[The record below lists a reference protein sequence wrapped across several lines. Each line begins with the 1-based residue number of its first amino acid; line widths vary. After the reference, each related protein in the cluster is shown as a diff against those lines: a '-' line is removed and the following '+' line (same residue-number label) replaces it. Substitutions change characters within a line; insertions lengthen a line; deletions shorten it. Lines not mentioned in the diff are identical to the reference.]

1 MKIDICIGSSRK
13 DKIWKHE
20 EISLDNFI
28 KRISTTIRTSETMEE
43 YNKLPKAKQ
52 DDIKDVGGFILG
64 KLKDNKRRRENVL
77 SRSAITLDM
86 DYGSEN
92 IVGELKNSLT
102 YRTLIYSTHKH
113 RKSKPR
119 LRLIIPLD
127 RSVSPDEY
135 SAISRMVASE
145 IDMELFDDSTYEA
158 SRLMYWPSTSCDGDF
173 VFEDI
178 KKDILKA
185 DDVLGKYENWRDT
198 KTWPTSSRQKIVF
211 KNNLKKQA
219 DPLTKE
225 GLIGGFCRTYSIS
238 DVMENFLSHVYKES
252 EVSGRYDYIP
262 ASSSAGVVVYD
273 DKFAYSHHATDPA
286 SEKLLNAFDLVR
298 IHNFSHLDKFEDL
311 ENTPNYKLPSF
322 KAMEDFVLQDEKV
335 KQLLSKERQ
344 ELAKMEFEVVEEEDN
359 MLWQNLLDL
368 DKKGNVKSTLSNMA
382 IIIRNDVNFKN
393 IVYNQFKSSI
403 DAIGK
408 LPWKQIKAGWSDADM
423 ACAKLYFERVYKIW
437 SPIKFK
443 DALLAVTSS
452 ERIYHPIKEYFK
464 TLKWDGVERLDTLL
478 VDYLGAK
485 DSEYVRAVTRKTLCA
500 AVTRIYKPGTKFD
513 SILVLCGP
521 QGIGKSTLF
530 SKLGKEWYSDSLS
543 ICDMKDKTAA
553 EKLQGYWLLE
563 LGELAG
569 IKKVD
574 VEIIKSFISRTDDK
588 FRKAYGVNVESNPR
602 SNIIVGTTNSEGGF
616 LRDITGNRR
625 FWPVM
630 VSGNSTLKPWD
641 LKEVDQIW
649 AEALY
654 RYEEGEELYLKGDV
668 SKMAKIAQQ
677 EAMES
682 DDREGII
689 LEYLETPLPT
699 NWQNMT
705 LYERRVYLGDK
716 NSIESKG
723 VVKRDKLCIMEIWCE
738 CFFRERQ
745 DLKRTDSY
753 EIEGILNRIGGWE
766 RITTNKSGK
775 TRFEIYGPQRAFV
788 RIGG

>member
-1 MKIDICIGSSRK
+1 MDICIGNSRK
-13 DKIWKHE
+13 DKFWKNE
-20 EISLDNFI
+20 EISLEKFI

-43 YNKLPKAKQ
+43 YNHLPKSKQ

-64 KLKDNKRRRENVL
+64 KLKDNKRRKENVL
-77 SRSAITLDM
+77 SRSALTLDM

-113 RKSKPR
+113 KKSKPR

-127 RSVSPDEY
+127 RNVSPDEY

-145 IDMELFDDSTYEA
+145 INMDLFDDSTYEA
-158 SRLMYWPSTSCDGDF
+158 SRLMYWPSTSCDGEF
-173 VFEDI
+173 IFEDI

-185 DDVLGKYENWRDT
+185 DDVLKKYENWKDT
-198 KTWPTSSRQKIVF
+198 KSWPTSSRQKIVF
-211 KNNLKKQA
+211 KNNLNKQA

-238 DVMENFLSHVYKES
+238 DVIEKFLGHVYEES
-252 EVSGRYDYIP
+252 EFRGRYDYIP

-286 SEKLLNAFDLVR
+286 SGKLLNAFDLVR
-298 IHNFSHLDKFEDL
+298 IHNFSHLDKIEDL
-311 ENTPNYKLPSF
+311 EKKPSNKLPSF
-322 KAMEDFVLQDEKV
+322 KAMENFVLQDEKV

-344 ELAKMEFEVVEEEDN
+344 DLAKMEFEVVQEEEVN
-359 MLWQNLLDL
+359 TSWQNLLEL
-368 DKKGNVKSTLSNMA
+368 DKKGNVKSTMSNMA
-382 IIIRNDVNFKN
+382 IIIRNDINFKN
-393 IVYNQFKSSI
+393 IVYNQFKCSI
-403 DAIGK
+403 DVVGK
-408 LPWKQIKAGWSDADM
+408 LPWKQIKSGWSDADM

-437 SPIKFK
+437 SPLKFK

-452 ERIYHPIKEYFK
+452 ERVYHPIKEYFK
-464 TLKWDGVERLDTLL
+464 TLKWDKVSRLDTLL

-485 DSEYVRAVTRKTLCA
+485 DNIFVREVTRKTFCA
-500 AVTRIYKPGTKFD
+500 AVTRIFEPGKKFD

-543 ICDMKDKTAA
+543 LCDMKDKTAA

-574 VEIIKSFISRTDDK
+574 VEVIKSFISRTDDK

-602 SNIIVGTTNSEGGF
+602 SNIIVGTTNPEGGF

-630 VSGNSTLKPWD
+630 VSGNSNLKPWD
-641 LKEVDQIW
+641 LKDVDQIW

-654 RYEEGEELYLKGDV
+654 RYEQGEELYLKGDV

-689 LEYLETPLPT
+689 LDYLETLLPT
-699 NWQNMT
+699 NWNEMT
-705 LYERRVYLGDK
+705 LYERRAYLNNK
-716 NSIESKG
+716 ELIASKG
-723 VVKRDKLCIMEIWCE
+723 IVRKSEICIMEIWCE

-766 RITTNKSGK
+766 RMTSNKSGK
-775 TRFEIYGPQRAFV
+775 IRFEIYGPQRAFI
-788 RIGG
+788 RIEE

>member
-1 MKIDICIGSSRK
+1 MDICIGNSRK
-13 DKIWKHE
+13 DKFWKNE
-20 EISLDNFI
+20 EISLEKFI

-43 YNKLPKAKQ
+43 YNHLPKSKQ

-64 KLKDNKRRRENVL
+64 KLKDNKRRKENVL
-77 SRSAITLDM
+77 SRSALTLDM

-113 RKSKPR
+113 KKSKPR

-127 RSVSPDEY
+127 RNVSPDEY

-145 IDMELFDDSTYEA
+145 INMDLFDDSTYEA
-158 SRLMYWPSTSCDGDF
+158 SRLMYWPSTSCDGEF
-173 VFEDI
+173 IFEDI

-185 DDVLGKYENWRDT
+185 DDVLKKYENWKDT
-198 KTWPTSSRQKIVF
+198 KSWPTSSRQKIVF
-211 KNNLKKQA
+211 KNNLNKQA

-238 DVMENFLSHVYKES
+238 DVIEKFLGHVYEES
-252 EVSGRYDYIP
+252 EFRGRYDYIP

-286 SEKLLNAFDLVR
+286 SGKLLNAFDLVR
-298 IHNFSHLDKFEDL
+298 IHNFSHLDKIEDL
-311 ENTPNYKLPSF
+311 EKKPSNKLPSF
-322 KAMEDFVLQDEKV
+322 KAMENFVLQDEKV

-344 ELAKMEFEVVEEEDN
+344 DLAKMEFEVVQEEEVN
-359 MLWQNLLDL
+359 TSWQNLLEL
-368 DKKGNVKSTLSNMA
+368 DKKGNVKSTMSNMA

-393 IVYNQFKSSI
+393 IVYNQFKCSI
-403 DAIGK
+403 DVVGK
-408 LPWKQIKAGWSDADM
+408 LPWKQIKSGWSDADM

-437 SPIKFK
+437 SPLKFK

-452 ERIYHPIKEYFK
+452 ERVYHPIKEYFK
-464 TLKWDGVERLDTLL
+464 TLKWDKVSRLDTLL

-485 DSEYVRAVTRKTLCA
+485 DNIFVREVTRKTFCA
-500 AVTRIYKPGTKFD
+500 AVTRIFEPGKKFD

-543 ICDMKDKTAA
+543 LCDMKDKTAA

-574 VEIIKSFISRTDDK
+574 VEVIKSFISRTDDK

-630 VSGNSTLKPWD
+630 VSGNSNLKPWD
-641 LKEVDQIW
+641 LKDVDQIW

-654 RYEEGEELYLKGDV
+654 RYEQGEELYLKGDV

-689 LEYLETPLPT
+689 LDYLETLLPT
-699 NWQNMT
+699 NWNEMT
-705 LYERRVYLGDK
+705 LYERRAYLNNK
-716 NSIESKG
+716 ELIASKG
-723 VVKRDKLCIMEIWCE
+723 IIRKSEICIMEIWCE

-766 RITTNKSGK
+766 RMTSNKSGK
-775 TRFEIYGPQRAFV
+775 IRFEIYGPQRAFV
-788 RIGG
+788 RIEE

>member
-1 MKIDICIGSSRK
+1 MDICIGNSRK
-13 DKIWKHE
+13 DKFWKNE
-20 EISLDNFI
+20 EISLEKFI

-43 YNKLPKAKQ
+43 YNHLPKSKQ

-64 KLKDNKRRRENVL
+64 KLKDNKRRKENVL
-77 SRSAITLDM
+77 SRSALTLDM

-113 RKSKPR
+113 KKSKPR

-127 RSVSPDEY
+127 RNVSPDEY

-145 IDMELFDDSTYEA
+145 INMDLFVDSTYEA
-158 SRLMYWPSTSCDGDF
+158 SRLMYWPSTSCDGEF
-173 VFEDI
+173 IFEDI

-185 DDVLGKYENWRDT
+185 DDVLKKYENWKDT
-198 KTWPTSSRQKIVF
+198 KSWPTSSRQKIVF
-211 KNNLKKQA
+211 KNNLNKQA

-238 DVMENFLSHVYKES
+238 DVIEKFLGHVYEES
-252 EVSGRYDYIP
+252 EFRGRYDYIP

-286 SEKLLNAFDLVR
+286 SGKLLNAFDLVR
-298 IHNFSHLDKFEDL
+298 THNFSHLDKIEDL
-311 ENTPNYKLPSF
+311 EKKPSNKLPSF
-322 KAMEDFVLQDEKV
+322 KAMENFVLQDEKV

-344 ELAKMEFEVVEEEDN
+344 DLAKMEFEVVQEEEVN
-359 MLWQNLLDL
+359 TSWQNLLEL
-368 DKKGNVKSTLSNMA
+368 DKKGNVKSTMSNMA
-382 IIIRNDVNFKN
+382 IIIRNDINFKN
-393 IVYNQFKSSI
+393 IVYNQFKCSI
-403 DAIGK
+403 DVVGK
-408 LPWKQIKAGWSDADM
+408 LPWKQIKSGWSDADM

-437 SPIKFK
+437 SPLKFK

-452 ERIYHPIKEYFK
+452 ERVYHPIKEYFK
-464 TLKWDGVERLDTLL
+464 TLKWDKVSRLDTLL

-485 DSEYVRAVTRKTLCA
+485 DNIFVREVTRKTFCA
-500 AVTRIYKPGTKFD
+500 AVTRIFEPGKKFD

-543 ICDMKDKTAA
+543 LCDMKDKTAA

-574 VEIIKSFISRTDDK
+574 VEVIKSFISRTDDK

-630 VSGNSTLKPWD
+630 VSGNSNLKPWD
-641 LKEVDQIW
+641 LKDVDQIW

-654 RYEEGEELYLKGDV
+654 RYEQGEELYLKGDV

-689 LEYLETPLPT
+689 LDYLETLLPT
-699 NWQNMT
+699 NWNEMT
-705 LYERRVYLGDK
+705 LYERRAYLNNK
-716 NSIESKG
+716 ELIASKG
-723 VVKRDKLCIMEIWCE
+723 IVRKSEICIMEIWCE

-766 RITTNKSGK
+766 RMTSNKSGK
-775 TRFEIYGPQRAFV
+775 IRFEIYGPQRAFI
-788 RIGG
+788 RIEE

>member
-1 MKIDICIGSSRK
+1 MDICIGNSRK
-13 DKIWKHE
+13 DKFWKNE
-20 EISLDNFI
+20 EISLEKFI
-28 KRISTTIRTSETMEE
+28 KKISTTIRTSETMEE
-43 YNKLPKAKQ
+43 YNHLPKSKQ

-64 KLKDNKRRRENVL
+64 KLKDNKRRKENVL
-77 SRSAITLDM
+77 SRSALTLDM

-113 RKSKPR
+113 KKSKPR

-127 RSVSPDEY
+127 RNVSPDEY

-145 IDMELFDDSTYEA
+145 INMDLFDDSTYEA
-158 SRLMYWPSTSCDGDF
+158 SRLMYWPSTSCDGEF
-173 VFEDI
+173 IFEDI

-185 DDVLGKYENWRDT
+185 DDVLKKYENWKDT
-198 KTWPTSSRQKIVF
+198 KSWPTSSRQKIVF
-211 KNNLKKQA
+211 KNNLNKQA

-238 DVMENFLSHVYKES
+238 DVIEKFLGHVYEES
-252 EVSGRYDYIP
+252 EFRGRYDYIP

-286 SEKLLNAFDLVR
+286 SGKLLNAFDLVR
-298 IHNFSHLDKFEDL
+298 THNFSHLDKIEDL
-311 ENTPNYKLPSF
+311 EKKPSNKLPSF
-322 KAMEDFVLQDEKV
+322 KAMENFVLQDEKV

-344 ELAKMEFEVVEEEDN
+344 DLAKMEFEVVQEEEVN
-359 MLWQNLLDL
+359 TSWQNLLEL
-368 DKKGNVKSTLSNMA
+368 DKKGNVKSTMSNMA
-382 IIIRNDVNFKN
+382 IIIRNDINFKN
-393 IVYNQFKSSI
+393 IVYNQFKCSI
-403 DAIGK
+403 DVVGK
-408 LPWKQIKAGWSDADM
+408 LPWKQIKSGWSDADM

-437 SPIKFK
+437 SPLKFK

-452 ERIYHPIKEYFK
+452 ERVYHPIKEYFK
-464 TLKWDGVERLDTLL
+464 TLKWDKVSRLDTLL

-485 DSEYVRAVTRKTLCA
+485 DNIFVREVTRKTFCA
-500 AVTRIYKPGTKFD
+500 AVTRIFEPGKKFD

-543 ICDMKDKTAA
+543 LCDMKDKTAA

-574 VEIIKSFISRTDDK
+574 VEVIKSFISRTDDK

-630 VSGNSTLKPWD
+630 VSGNSNLKPWD
-641 LKEVDQIW
+641 LKDVDQIW

-654 RYEEGEELYLKGDV
+654 RYEQGEELYLKGDV

-689 LEYLETPLPT
+689 LDYLETLLPT
-699 NWQNMT
+699 NWNEMT
-705 LYERRVYLGDK
+705 LYERRAYLNNK
-716 NSIESKG
+716 ELIESKG
-723 VVKRDKLCIMEIWCE
+723 IVRKSEICIMEIWCE

-766 RITTNKSGK
+766 RMTSNKSGK
-775 TRFEIYGPQRAFV
+775 IRFEIYGPQRAFV
-788 RIGG
+788 RIEE

>member
-1 MKIDICIGSSRK
+1 MDICVGNSRK
-13 DKIWKHE
+13 DKFWKNE
-20 EISLDNFI
+20 EISLEKFI

-43 YNKLPKAKQ
+43 YNHLPKSKQ

-64 KLKDNKRRRENVL
+64 KLKDNKRRKENVL
-77 SRSAITLDM
+77 SRSALTLDM

-113 RKSKPR
+113 KKSKPR

-127 RSVSPDEY
+127 RNVSPDEY

-145 IDMELFDDSTYEA
+145 INMDLFDDSTYEA
-158 SRLMYWPSTSCDGDF
+158 SRLMYWPSTSCDGEF
-173 VFEDI
+173 IFEDI

-185 DDVLGKYENWRDT
+185 NDVLKKYENWKDT
-198 KTWPTSSRQKIVF
+198 KSWPTSSRQKIVF
-211 KNNLKKQA
+211 KNNLNKQA

-238 DVMENFLSHVYKES
+238 DVIEKFLGHVYEES
-252 EVSGRYDYIP
+252 EFRGRYDYIP

-286 SEKLLNAFDLVR
+286 SGKLLNAFDLVR
-298 IHNFSHLDKFEDL
+298 THNFSHLDKIEDL
-311 ENTPNYKLPSF
+311 EKKPSNKLPSF
-322 KAMEDFVLQDEKV
+322 KAMENFVLQDEKV

-344 ELAKMEFEVVEEEDN
+344 DLAKMEFEVVQEEEVN
-359 MLWQNLLDL
+359 TSWQNLLEL
-368 DKKGNVKSTLSNMA
+368 DKKGNVKSTMSNMA

-393 IVYNQFKSSI
+393 IVYNQFKCSI
-403 DAIGK
+403 DVVGK
-408 LPWKQIKAGWSDADM
+408 LPWKQIKSGWSDADM

-437 SPIKFK
+437 SPLKFK

-452 ERIYHPIKEYFK
+452 ERVYHPIKEYFK
-464 TLKWDGVERLDTLL
+464 TLKWDKVSRLDTLL

-485 DSEYVRAVTRKTLCA
+485 DNIFVREVTRKTFCA
-500 AVTRIYKPGTKFD
+500 AVTRIFEPGKKFD

-543 ICDMKDKTAA
+543 LCDMKDKTAA

-574 VEIIKSFISRTDDK
+574 VEVIKSFISRTDDK

-630 VSGNSTLKPWD
+630 VSGNSNLKPWD
-641 LKEVDQIW
+641 LKDVDQIW

-654 RYEEGEELYLKGDV
+654 RYEQGEELYLKGDV

-689 LEYLETPLPT
+689 LDYLETLLPT
-699 NWQNMT
+699 NWNEMT
-705 LYERRVYLGDK
+705 LYERRAYLNNK
-716 NSIESKG
+716 ELIASKG
-723 VVKRDKLCIMEIWCE
+723 IVRKSEICIMEIWCE

-766 RITTNKSGK
+766 RMTSNKSGK
-775 TRFEIYGPQRAFV
+775 IRFEIYGPQRAFI
-788 RIGG
+788 RIEE

>member
-1 MKIDICIGSSRK
+1 
-13 DKIWKHE
+13 
-20 EISLDNFI
+20 
-28 KRISTTIRTSETMEE
+28 
-43 YNKLPKAKQ
+43 
-52 DDIKDVGGFILG
+52 
-64 KLKDNKRRRENVL
+64 
-77 SRSAITLDM
+77 
-86 DYGSEN
+86 
-92 IVGELKNSLT
+92 
-102 YRTLIYSTHKH
+102 
-113 RKSKPR
+113 
-119 LRLIIPLD
+119 
-127 RSVSPDEY
+127 
-135 SAISRMVASE
+135 MVASE

-238 DVMENFLSHVYKES
+238 DVMENFLSHVYEES

-630 VSGNSTLKPWD
+630 VSGNSILKPWD
-641 LKEVDQIW
+641 LKDVDQIW

-689 LEYLETPLPT
+689 LEYLETLLPT

-775 TRFEIYGPQRAFV
+775 TRFEIYGPQKAFV

>member
-43 YNKLPKAKQ
+43 YNKLPKTKQ

-102 YRTLIYSTHKH
+102 YRTLIYSIHKH

-198 KTWPTSSRQKIVF
+198 KTWPTSSRQKIIF

-238 DVMENFLSHVYKES
+238 DVMENFLTHVYEES

-630 VSGNSTLKPWD
+630 VSGNSILKPWD

-649 AEALY
+649 AEAIY

-689 LEYLETPLPT
+689 LEYLETLLPT

-753 EIEGILNRIGGWE
+753 EIEAILNRIGGWE

-775 TRFEIYGPQRAFV
+775 IRFEIYGPQRAFV
-788 RIGG
+788 RMKE

>member
-1 MKIDICIGSSRK
+1 MDICIGNSRK
-13 DKIWKHE
+13 DKFWKNE
-20 EISLDNFI
+20 EISLEKFI

-43 YNKLPKAKQ
+43 YNHLPKSKQ

-64 KLKDNKRRRENVL
+64 KLKDNKRRKENVL
-77 SRSAITLDM
+77 SRSALTLDM

-113 RKSKPR
+113 KKSKPR

-127 RSVSPDEY
+127 RNVSPDEY

-145 IDMELFDDSTYEA
+145 INMDLFDDSTYEA
-158 SRLMYWPSTSCDGDF
+158 SRLMYWPSTSCDGEF
-173 VFEDI
+173 IFEDI

-185 DDVLGKYENWRDT
+185 DDVLKKYENWKDT
-198 KTWPTSSRQKIVF
+198 KSWPTSSRQKIVF
-211 KNNLKKQA
+211 KNNLNKQA

-238 DVMENFLSHVYKES
+238 DVIEKFLGHVYEES
-252 EVSGRYDYIP
+252 EFRGRYDYIP

-273 DKFAYSHHATDPA
+273 DKFSYSHHATDPA
-286 SEKLLNAFDLVR
+286 SGKLLNAFDLVR
-298 IHNFSHLDKFEDL
+298 IHNFSHLDKIEDL
-311 ENTPNYKLPSF
+311 EKKPSNKLPSF
-322 KAMEDFVLQDEKV
+322 KGMENFVLQDEKV

-344 ELAKMEFEVVEEEDN
+344 DLAKMEFEVVQEEEVN
-359 MLWQNLLDL
+359 TSWQNLLEL
-368 DKKGNVKSTLSNMA
+368 DKKGNVKSTMSNMA
-382 IIIRNDVNFKN
+382 IIIRNDINFKN
-393 IVYNQFKSSI
+393 IVYNQFKCSI
-403 DAIGK
+403 DVVGK
-408 LPWKQIKAGWSDADM
+408 LPWKQIKSGWSDADM

-437 SPIKFK
+437 SPLKFK

-452 ERIYHPIKEYFK
+452 ERVYHPIKEYFK
-464 TLKWDGVERLDTLL
+464 TLKWDKVSRLDTLL

-485 DSEYVRAVTRKTLCA
+485 DNIFVREVTRKTFCA
-500 AVTRIYKPGTKFD
+500 AVTRIFEPGKKFD

-543 ICDMKDKTAA
+543 LCDMKDKTAA

-574 VEIIKSFISRTDDK
+574 VEVIKSFISRTDDK

-630 VSGNSTLKPWD
+630 VSGNSNLKPWD
-641 LKEVDQIW
+641 LKDVDQIW

-654 RYEEGEELYLKGDV
+654 RYEQGEELYLKGDV

-689 LEYLETPLPT
+689 LDYLETLLPT
-699 NWQNMT
+699 NWNEMT
-705 LYERRVYLGDK
+705 LYERRAYLNNK
-716 NSIESKG
+716 ELIASKG
-723 VVKRDKLCIMEIWCE
+723 IVRKSEICIMEIWCE

-766 RITTNKSGK
+766 RMTSNKSGK
-775 TRFEIYGPQRAFV
+775 IRFEIYGPQRAFI
-788 RIGG
+788 RIEE

>member
-92 IVGELKNSLT
+92 IVGELKNSLK

-238 DVMENFLSHVYKES
+238 DVMENFLSHVYEES

-286 SEKLLNAFDLVR
+286 SDKLLNAFDLVR

-393 IVYNQFKSSI
+393 IVYNQFKFSI

-630 VSGNSTLKPWD
+630 VSGNSILKPWN
-641 LKEVDQIW
+641 LKDVDQIW

-689 LEYLETPLPT
+689 LEYLETLLPT

-716 NSIESKG
+716 NAIESKG

-753 EIEGILNRIGGWE
+753 EIEAILNRIGGWE

-775 TRFEIYGPQRAFV
+775 IRFKIYGPQRAFV
-788 RIGG
+788 RMKE

>member
-1 MKIDICIGSSRK
+1 MDICIGNSRK
-13 DKIWKHE
+13 DKFWKNE
-20 EISLDNFI
+20 EISLEKFI

-43 YNKLPKAKQ
+43 YNHLPKSKQ

-64 KLKDNKRRRENVL
+64 KLKDNKRRKENVL
-77 SRSAITLDM
+77 SRSALTLDM

-113 RKSKPR
+113 KKSKPR

-127 RSVSPDEY
+127 RNVSPDEY

-145 IDMELFDDSTYEA
+145 INMDLFDDSTYEA
-158 SRLMYWPSTSCDGDF
+158 SRLMYWPSTSCDGEF
-173 VFEDI
+173 IFEDI

-185 DDVLGKYENWRDT
+185 DDVLKKYENWKDT
-198 KTWPTSSRQKIVF
+198 KSWPTSSRQKIVF
-211 KNNLKKQA
+211 KNNLNKQA

-238 DVMENFLSHVYKES
+238 DVIEKFLGHVYEES
-252 EVSGRYDYIP
+252 EFRGRYDYIP

-286 SEKLLNAFDLVR
+286 SGKLLNAFDLVR
-298 IHNFSHLDKFEDL
+298 THNFSHLDKIEDL
-311 ENTPNYKLPSF
+311 EKKPSNKLPSF
-322 KAMEDFVLQDEKV
+322 KAMENFVLQDEKV

-344 ELAKMEFEVVEEEDN
+344 DLAKMEFEVVQEEEVN
-359 MLWQNLLDL
+359 TSWQNLLEL
-368 DKKGNVKSTLSNMA
+368 DKKGNVKSTMSNMA
-382 IIIRNDVNFKN
+382 IIIRNDINFKN
-393 IVYNQFKSSI
+393 IVYNQFKCSI
-403 DAIGK
+403 DVVGK
-408 LPWKQIKAGWSDADM
+408 LPWKQIKSGWSDADM

-437 SPIKFK
+437 SPLKFK

-452 ERIYHPIKEYFK
+452 ERVYHPIKEYFK
-464 TLKWDGVERLDTLL
+464 TLKWDKVSRLDTLL

-485 DSEYVRAVTRKTLCA
+485 DNIFVREVTRKTFCA
-500 AVTRIYKPGTKFD
+500 AVTRIFEPGKKFD

-543 ICDMKDKTAA
+543 LCDMKDKTAA

-574 VEIIKSFISRTDDK
+574 VEVIKSFISRTDDK
-588 FRKAYGVNVESNPR
+588 FRKSYGVNVESNPR

-630 VSGNSTLKPWD
+630 VSGNSNLKPWD
-641 LKEVDQIW
+641 LKDVDQIW

-654 RYEEGEELYLKGDV
+654 RYEQGEELYLKGDV

-689 LEYLETPLPT
+689 LDYLETLLPT
-699 NWQNMT
+699 NWNEMT
-705 LYERRVYLGDK
+705 LYERRAYLNNK
-716 NSIESKG
+716 ELIESKG
-723 VVKRDKLCIMEIWCE
+723 IVRKSEICIMEIWCE

-766 RITTNKSGK
+766 RMTSNKSGK
-775 TRFEIYGPQRAFV
+775 IRFEIYGPQRAFI
-788 RIGG
+788 RIEE

>member
-1 MKIDICIGSSRK
+1 MDICIGNSRK
-13 DKIWKHE
+13 DKFWKNE
-20 EISLDNFI
+20 EISLEKFI

-43 YNKLPKAKQ
+43 YNHLPKSKQ

-64 KLKDNKRRRENVL
+64 KLKDNKRRKENVL
-77 SRSAITLDM
+77 SRSALTLDM

-113 RKSKPR
+113 KKSKPR

-127 RSVSPDEY
+127 RNVSPDEY

-145 IDMELFDDSTYEA
+145 INMDLFDDSTYEA
-158 SRLMYWPSTSCDGDF
+158 SRLMYWPSTSCDGEF
-173 VFEDI
+173 IFEDI

-185 DDVLGKYENWRDT
+185 DDVLKKYENWKDT
-198 KTWPTSSRQKIVF
+198 KSWPTSSRQKIVF
-211 KNNLKKQA
+211 KNNLNKQA

-225 GLIGGFCRTYSIS
+225 GLIGGFCSTYSIS
-238 DVMENFLSHVYKES
+238 DVIEKFLGHVYEES
-252 EVSGRYDYIP
+252 EFRGRYDYIP

-286 SEKLLNAFDLVR
+286 SGKLLNAFDLVR
-298 IHNFSHLDKFEDL
+298 THNFSHLDKIEDL
-311 ENTPNYKLPSF
+311 EKKPSNKLPSF
-322 KAMEDFVLQDEKV
+322 KAMENFVLQDEKV

-344 ELAKMEFEVVEEEDN
+344 DLAKMEFEVVQEEEVN
-359 MLWQNLLDL
+359 TSWQNLLEL
-368 DKKGNVKSTLSNMA
+368 DKKGNVKSTMSNMA

-393 IVYNQFKSSI
+393 IVYNQFKCSI
-403 DAIGK
+403 DVVGK
-408 LPWKQIKAGWSDADM
+408 LPWKQIKSGWSDADM

-437 SPIKFK
+437 SPLKFK

-452 ERIYHPIKEYFK
+452 ERVYHPIKEYFK
-464 TLKWDGVERLDTLL
+464 TLKWDKVSRLDTLL

-485 DSEYVRAVTRKTLCA
+485 DNIFVREVTRKTFCA
-500 AVTRIYKPGTKFD
+500 AVTRIFEPGKKFD

-543 ICDMKDKTAA
+543 LCDMKDKTAA

-574 VEIIKSFISRTDDK
+574 VEVIKSFISRTDDK

-630 VSGNSTLKPWD
+630 VSGNSNLKPWD
-641 LKEVDQIW
+641 LKDVDQIW

-654 RYEEGEELYLKGDV
+654 RYEQGEELYLKGDV

-689 LEYLETPLPT
+689 LDYLETLLPT
-699 NWQNMT
+699 NWNEMT
-705 LYERRVYLGDK
+705 LYERRVYLNNK
-716 NSIESKG
+716 ELIESKG
-723 VVKRDKLCIMEIWCE
+723 IVRKSEICIMEIWCE

-766 RITTNKSGK
+766 RMTSNKSGK
-775 TRFEIYGPQRAFV
+775 IRFEIYGPQRAFV
-788 RIGG
+788 RIEE

>member
-1 MKIDICIGSSRK
+1 MDICIGNSRK
-13 DKIWKHE
+13 DKFWKNE
-20 EISLDNFI
+20 EISLEKFI

-43 YNKLPKAKQ
+43 YNHLPKSKQ

-64 KLKDNKRRRENVL
+64 KLKDNKRRKENVL
-77 SRSAITLDM
+77 SRSALTLDM

-92 IVGELKNSLT
+92 IVVELKNSLT

-113 RKSKPR
+113 KKSKPR

-127 RSVSPDEY
+127 RNVSPDEY

-145 IDMELFDDSTYEA
+145 INMDLFDDSTYEA
-158 SRLMYWPSTSCDGDF
+158 SRLMYWPSTSCDGEF
-173 VFEDI
+173 IFEDI

-185 DDVLGKYENWRDT
+185 DDVLKKYENWKDT
-198 KTWPTSSRQKIVF
+198 KSWPTSSRQKIVF
-211 KNNLKKQA
+211 KNNLNKQA

-238 DVMENFLSHVYKES
+238 DVIEKFLGHVYEDS
-252 EVSGRYDYIP
+252 EFRGRYDYIP

-286 SEKLLNAFDLVR
+286 SGKLLNAFDLVR
-298 IHNFSHLDKFEDL
+298 THNFSHLDKIEDL
-311 ENTPNYKLPSF
+311 EKKPSNKLPSF
-322 KAMEDFVLQDEKV
+322 KAMENFVLQDEKV

-344 ELAKMEFEVVEEEDN
+344 DLAKMEFEVVQEEEVN
-359 MLWQNLLDL
+359 TSWQNLLEL
-368 DKKGNVKSTLSNMA
+368 DKKGNVKSTMSNMA

-393 IVYNQFKSSI
+393 IVYNQFKCSI
-403 DAIGK
+403 DVVGK
-408 LPWKQIKAGWSDADM
+408 LPWKQIKSGWSDADM

-437 SPIKFK
+437 SPLKFK

-452 ERIYHPIKEYFK
+452 ERVYHPIKEYFK
-464 TLKWDGVERLDTLL
+464 TLKWDKVSRLDTLL

-485 DSEYVRAVTRKTLCA
+485 DNIFVREVTRKTFCA
-500 AVTRIYKPGTKFD
+500 AVTRIFEPGKKFD

-543 ICDMKDKTAA
+543 LCDMKDKTAA

-574 VEIIKSFISRTDDK
+574 VEVIKSFISRTDDK

-630 VSGNSTLKPWD
+630 VSGNSNLKPWD
-641 LKEVDQIW
+641 LKDVDQIW

-654 RYEEGEELYLKGDV
+654 RYEQGEELYLKGDV

-689 LEYLETPLPT
+689 LDYLETLLPT
-699 NWQNMT
+699 NWNEMT
-705 LYERRVYLGDK
+705 LYERRVYLNNK
-716 NSIESKG
+716 ELIESKG
-723 VVKRDKLCIMEIWCE
+723 IVRKSEICIMEIWCE

-766 RITTNKSGK
+766 RMTSNKSGK
-775 TRFEIYGPQRAFV
+775 IRFEIYGPQRAFV
-788 RIGG
+788 RIEE

>member
-1 MKIDICIGSSRK
+1 MDICIGNSRK
-13 DKIWKHE
+13 DKFWKNE
-20 EISLDNFI
+20 EISLEKFI

-43 YNKLPKAKQ
+43 YNHLPKSKQ

-64 KLKDNKRRRENVL
+64 KLKDNKRRKENVL
-77 SRSAITLDM
+77 SRSALTLDM

-92 IVGELKNSLT
+92 IVGELKNSLI

-113 RKSKPR
+113 KKSKPR

-127 RSVSPDEY
+127 RNVSPDEY

-145 IDMELFDDSTYEA
+145 INMDLFDDSTYEA
-158 SRLMYWPSTSCDGDF
+158 SRLMYWPSTSCDGEF
-173 VFEDI
+173 IFEDI

-185 DDVLGKYENWRDT
+185 DDVLKKYENWKDT
-198 KTWPTSSRQKIVF
+198 KSWPTSSRQKIVF
-211 KNNLKKQA
+211 KNNLNKQA

-238 DVMENFLSHVYKES
+238 DVIEKFLGHVYEES
-252 EVSGRYDYIP
+252 EFSGRYDYIP

-286 SEKLLNAFDLVR
+286 SGKLLNAFDLVR
-298 IHNFSHLDKFEDL
+298 THNFSHLDKIEDL
-311 ENTPNYKLPSF
+311 EKKPSNKLPSF
-322 KAMEDFVLQDEKV
+322 KAMENFVLQDEKV

-344 ELAKMEFEVVEEEDN
+344 DLAKMEFEVVQEEEVN
-359 MLWQNLLDL
+359 TSWQNLLEL
-368 DKKGNVKSTLSNMA
+368 DKKGNVKSTMSNMA

-393 IVYNQFKSSI
+393 IVYNQFKCSI
-403 DAIGK
+403 DVVGK
-408 LPWKQIKAGWSDADM
+408 LPWKQIKSGWSDADM

-437 SPIKFK
+437 SPLKFK

-452 ERIYHPIKEYFK
+452 ERVYHPIKEYFK
-464 TLKWDGVERLDTLL
+464 TLKWDKVSRLDTLL

-485 DSEYVRAVTRKTLCA
+485 DNIFVREVTRKTFCA
-500 AVTRIYKPGTKFD
+500 AVTRIFEPGKKFD

-543 ICDMKDKTAA
+543 LCDMKDKTAA

-574 VEIIKSFISRTDDK
+574 VEVIKSFISRTDDK

-630 VSGNSTLKPWD
+630 VSGNSNLKPWD
-641 LKEVDQIW
+641 LKDVDQIW

-654 RYEEGEELYLKGDV
+654 RYEQGEELYLKGDV

-689 LEYLETPLPT
+689 LDYLETLLPT
-699 NWQNMT
+699 NWNEMT
-705 LYERRVYLGDK
+705 LYERRAYLNNK
-716 NSIESKG
+716 ELIASKG
-723 VVKRDKLCIMEIWCE
+723 IVRKSEICIMEIWCE

-766 RITTNKSGK
+766 RMTSNKSGK
-775 TRFEIYGPQRAFV
+775 IRFEIYGPQRAFV
-788 RIGG
+788 RIEE

>member
-1 MKIDICIGSSRK
+1 MDICIGNSRK
-13 DKIWKHE
+13 DKFWKNE
-20 EISLDNFI
+20 EISLEKFI

-43 YNKLPKAKQ
+43 YNHLPKSKQ

-64 KLKDNKRRRENVL
+64 KLKDNKRRKENVL
-77 SRSAITLDM
+77 SRSALTLDM

-113 RKSKPR
+113 KKSKPR

-127 RSVSPDEY
+127 RNVSPDEY

-145 IDMELFDDSTYEA
+145 INMDLFDDSTYEA
-158 SRLMYWPSTSCDGDF
+158 SRLMYWPSTSCDGEF
-173 VFEDI
+173 IFEDI

-185 DDVLGKYENWRDT
+185 DDVLKKYENWKDT
-198 KTWPTSSRQKIVF
+198 KSWPTSSRQKIVF
-211 KNNLKKQA
+211 KNNLNKQA

-238 DVMENFLSHVYKES
+238 DVIEKFLGHVYEDS
-252 EVSGRYDYIP
+252 EFRGRYDYIP

-286 SEKLLNAFDLVR
+286 SGKLLNAFDLVR
-298 IHNFSHLDKFEDL
+298 THNFSHLDKIEDL
-311 ENTPNYKLPSF
+311 EKKPSNKLPSF
-322 KAMEDFVLQDEKV
+322 KAMENFVLQDEKV

-344 ELAKMEFEVVEEEDN
+344 DLAKMEFEVVQEEEVN
-359 MLWQNLLDL
+359 TSWQNLLEL
-368 DKKGNVKSTLSNMA
+368 DKKGNVKSTMSNMA
-382 IIIRNDVNFKN
+382 IIIRNDINFKN
-393 IVYNQFKSSI
+393 IVYNQFKCSI
-403 DAIGK
+403 DVVGK
-408 LPWKQIKAGWSDADM
+408 LPWKQIKSGWSDADM

-437 SPIKFK
+437 SPLKFK

-452 ERIYHPIKEYFK
+452 ERVYHPIKEYFK
-464 TLKWDGVERLDTLL
+464 TLKWDKVSRLDTLL

-485 DSEYVRAVTRKTLCA
+485 DNIFVREVTRKTFCA
-500 AVTRIYKPGTKFD
+500 AVTRIFEPGKKFD

-543 ICDMKDKTAA
+543 LCDMKDKTAA

-574 VEIIKSFISRTDDK
+574 VEVIKSFISRTDDK

-630 VSGNSTLKPWD
+630 VSGNSNLKPWD
-641 LKEVDQIW
+641 LKDVDQIW

-654 RYEEGEELYLKGDV
+654 RYEQGEELYLKGDV

-689 LEYLETPLPT
+689 LDYLETLLPT
-699 NWQNMT
+699 NWNEMT
-705 LYERRVYLGDK
+705 LYERRAYLNNK
-716 NSIESKG
+716 ELIESKG
-723 VVKRDKLCIMEIWCE
+723 IVRKSEICIMEIWCE

-766 RITTNKSGK
+766 RMTSNKSGK
-775 TRFEIYGPQRAFV
+775 IRFEIYGPQRAFV
-788 RIGG
+788 RIEE

>member
-1 MKIDICIGSSRK
+1 MDICIGNSRK
-13 DKIWKHE
+13 DKFWKNE
-20 EISLDNFI
+20 EISLEKFI

-43 YNKLPKAKQ
+43 YNRLPKSKQ

-64 KLKDNKRRRENVL
+64 KLKDNKRRKENVL
-77 SRSAITLDM
+77 SRSALTLDM

-113 RKSKPR
+113 KKSKPR

-127 RSVSPDEY
+127 RNVSPDEY

-145 IDMELFDDSTYEA
+145 INMDLFDDSTYEA
-158 SRLMYWPSTSCDGDF
+158 SRLMYWPSTSCDGEF
-173 VFEDI
+173 IFEDI

-185 DDVLGKYENWRDT
+185 DDVLKKYENWKDT
-198 KTWPTSSRQKIVF
+198 KSWPTSSRQKIVF
-211 KNNLKKQA
+211 KNNLNKQA

-238 DVMENFLSHVYKES
+238 DVIEKFLGHVYEES
-252 EVSGRYDYIP
+252 EFRGRYDYIP

-286 SEKLLNAFDLVR
+286 SGKLLNAFDLVR
-298 IHNFSHLDKFEDL
+298 THNFSHLDKIEDL
-311 ENTPNYKLPSF
+311 EKKPSNKLPSF
-322 KAMEDFVLQDEKV
+322 KAMENFVLQDEKV

-344 ELAKMEFEVVEEEDN
+344 DLAKMEFEVVQEEEVN
-359 MLWQNLLDL
+359 TSWQNLLEL
-368 DKKGNVKSTLSNMA
+368 DKKGNVKSTMSNMA

-393 IVYNQFKSSI
+393 IVYNQFKCSI
-403 DAIGK
+403 DVVGK
-408 LPWKQIKAGWSDADM
+408 LPWKQIKSGWSDADM

-437 SPIKFK
+437 SPLKFK

-452 ERIYHPIKEYFK
+452 ERVYHPIKEYFK
-464 TLKWDGVERLDTLL
+464 TLKWDKVSRLDTLL

-485 DSEYVRAVTRKTLCA
+485 DNIFVREVTRKTFCA
-500 AVTRIYKPGTKFD
+500 AVTRIFEPGKKFD

-543 ICDMKDKTAA
+543 LCDMKDKTAA

-574 VEIIKSFISRTDDK
+574 VEVIKSFISRTDDK

-630 VSGNSTLKPWD
+630 VSGNSNLKPWD
-641 LKEVDQIW
+641 LKDVDQIW

-654 RYEEGEELYLKGDV
+654 RYEQGEELYLKGDV

-689 LEYLETPLPT
+689 LDYLETLLPT
-699 NWQNMT
+699 NWNEMT
-705 LYERRVYLGDK
+705 LYERRAYLNNK
-716 NSIESKG
+716 ELIASKG
-723 VVKRDKLCIMEIWCE
+723 IVRKSEICIMEIWCE

-766 RITTNKSGK
+766 RMTSNKSGK
-775 TRFEIYGPQRAFV
+775 IRFEIYGPQRAFI
-788 RIGG
+788 RIEE

>member
-1 MKIDICIGSSRK
+1 MDICIGNSRK
-13 DKIWKHE
+13 DKFWKNE
-20 EISLDNFI
+20 EISLEKFI

-43 YNKLPKAKQ
+43 YNHLPKSKQ

-64 KLKDNKRRRENVL
+64 KLKDNKRRKENVL
-77 SRSAITLDM
+77 SRSALTLDM

-113 RKSKPR
+113 KKSKPR

-127 RSVSPDEY
+127 RNVSPDEY

-145 IDMELFDDSTYEA
+145 INMDLFDDSTYEA
-158 SRLMYWPSTSCDGDF
+158 SRLMYWPSTSCDGEF
-173 VFEDI
+173 IFEDI

-185 DDVLGKYENWRDT
+185 DDVLKKYENWKDT
-198 KTWPTSSRQKIVF
+198 KSWPTSSRQKIVF
-211 KNNLKKQA
+211 KNNLNKQA

-238 DVMENFLSHVYKES
+238 DVIEKFLGHVYEES
-252 EVSGRYDYIP
+252 EFRGMYDYIP

-286 SEKLLNAFDLVR
+286 SGKLLNAFDLVR
-298 IHNFSHLDKFEDL
+298 THNFSHLDKIEDL
-311 ENTPNYKLPSF
+311 EKKPSNKLPSF
-322 KAMEDFVLQDEKV
+322 KAMENFVLQDEKV

-344 ELAKMEFEVVEEEDN
+344 DLAKMEFEVVQEEEVN
-359 MLWQNLLDL
+359 TSWQNLLEL
-368 DKKGNVKSTLSNMA
+368 DKKGNVKSTMSNMA
-382 IIIRNDVNFKN
+382 IIIRNDINFKN
-393 IVYNQFKSSI
+393 IVYNQFKCSI
-403 DAIGK
+403 DVVGK
-408 LPWKQIKAGWSDADM
+408 LPWKQIKSGWSDADM

-437 SPIKFK
+437 SPLKFK

-452 ERIYHPIKEYFK
+452 ERVYHPIKEYFK
-464 TLKWDGVERLDTLL
+464 TLKWDKVSRLDTLL

-485 DSEYVRAVTRKTLCA
+485 DNIFVREVTRKTFCA
-500 AVTRIYKPGTKFD
+500 AVTRIFEPGKKFD

-543 ICDMKDKTAA
+543 LCDMKDKTAA

-574 VEIIKSFISRTDDK
+574 VEVIKSFISRTDDK

-630 VSGNSTLKPWD
+630 VSGNSNLKPWD
-641 LKEVDQIW
+641 LKDVDQIW

-689 LEYLETPLPT
+689 LDYLETLLPT
-699 NWQNMT
+699 NWNEMT
-705 LYERRVYLGDK
+705 LYERRAYLNNK
-716 NSIESKG
+716 ELIASKG
-723 VVKRDKLCIMEIWCE
+723 IVRKSEICIMEIWCE

-766 RITTNKSGK
+766 RMTSNKSGK
-775 TRFEIYGPQRAFV
+775 IRFEIYGPQRAFI
-788 RIGG
+788 RIEE

>member
-1 MKIDICIGSSRK
+1 MDICIGNSRK
-13 DKIWKHE
+13 DKFWKNE
-20 EISLDNFI
+20 EISLEKFI

-43 YNKLPKAKQ
+43 YNHLPKSKQ

-64 KLKDNKRRRENVL
+64 KLKDNKRRKENVL
-77 SRSAITLDM
+77 SRSALTLDM

-92 IVGELKNSLT
+92 IVVELKNSLT

-113 RKSKPR
+113 KKSKPR

-127 RSVSPDEY
+127 RNVSPDEY

-145 IDMELFDDSTYEA
+145 INMDLFDDSTYEA
-158 SRLMYWPSTSCDGDF
+158 SRLMYWPSTSCDGEF
-173 VFEDI
+173 IFEDI

-185 DDVLGKYENWRDT
+185 DDVLKKYENWKDT
-198 KTWPTSSRQKIVF
+198 KSWPTSSRQKIVF
-211 KNNLKKQA
+211 KNNLNKQA

-238 DVMENFLSHVYKES
+238 DVIEKFLGHVYEDS
-252 EVSGRYDYIP
+252 EFRGRYDYIP

-286 SEKLLNAFDLVR
+286 SGKLLNAFDLVR
-298 IHNFSHLDKFEDL
+298 THNFSHLDKIEDL
-311 ENTPNYKLPSF
+311 EKKPSNKLPSF
-322 KAMEDFVLQDEKV
+322 KAMENFVLQDEKV

-344 ELAKMEFEVVEEEDN
+344 DLAKMEFEVVQEEEVN
-359 MLWQNLLDL
+359 TSWQNLLEL
-368 DKKGNVKSTLSNMA
+368 DKKGNVKSTMSNMA
-382 IIIRNDVNFKN
+382 IIIRNDINFKN
-393 IVYNQFKSSI
+393 IVYNQFKCSI
-403 DAIGK
+403 DVVGK
-408 LPWKQIKAGWSDADM
+408 LPWKQIKSGWSDADM

-437 SPIKFK
+437 SPLKFK

-452 ERIYHPIKEYFK
+452 ERVYHPIKEYFK
-464 TLKWDGVERLDTLL
+464 TLKWDKVSRLDTLL

-485 DSEYVRAVTRKTLCA
+485 DNIFVREVTRKTFCA
-500 AVTRIYKPGTKFD
+500 AVTRIFEPGKKFD

-543 ICDMKDKTAA
+543 LCDMKDKTAA

-574 VEIIKSFISRTDDK
+574 VEVIKSFISRTDDK

-630 VSGNSTLKPWD
+630 VSGNSNLKPWD
-641 LKEVDQIW
+641 LKDVDQIW

-654 RYEEGEELYLKGDV
+654 RYEQGEELYLKGDV

-689 LEYLETPLPT
+689 LDYLETLLPT
-699 NWQNMT
+699 NWNEMT
-705 LYERRVYLGDK
+705 LYERRVYLNNK
-716 NSIESKG
+716 ELIESKG
-723 VVKRDKLCIMEIWCE
+723 IVRKSEICIMEIWCE

-766 RITTNKSGK
+766 RMTSNKSGK
-775 TRFEIYGPQRAFV
+775 IRFEIYGPQRAFI
-788 RIGG
+788 RIEE

>member
-1 MKIDICIGSSRK
+1 MDICIGNSRK
-13 DKIWKHE
+13 DKFWKNE
-20 EISLDNFI
+20 EISLEKFI

-43 YNKLPKAKQ
+43 YNHLPKSKQ

-64 KLKDNKRRRENVL
+64 KLKDNKRRKENVL
-77 SRSAITLDM
+77 SRSALTLDM

-113 RKSKPR
+113 KKSKPR

-127 RSVSPDEY
+127 RNVSPDEY

-145 IDMELFDDSTYEA
+145 INMDLFDDSTYEA
-158 SRLMYWPSTSCDGDF
+158 SRLMYWPSTSCDGEF
-173 VFEDI
+173 IFEDI

-185 DDVLGKYENWRDT
+185 DDVLKKYENWKDT
-198 KTWPTSSRQKIVF
+198 KSWPTSSRQKIVF
-211 KNNLKKQA
+211 KNNLNKQA

-238 DVMENFLSHVYKES
+238 DVIEKFLGHVYEES
-252 EVSGRYDYIP
+252 EFRGRYDYIP

-273 DKFAYSHHATDPA
+273 DKFSYSHHATDPA
-286 SEKLLNAFDLVR
+286 SGKLLNAFDLVR
-298 IHNFSHLDKFEDL
+298 THNFSYLDKIEDL
-311 ENTPNYKLPSF
+311 EKKPSNKLPSF
-322 KAMEDFVLQDEKV
+322 KAMENFVLQDEKV

-344 ELAKMEFEVVEEEDN
+344 DLAKMEFEVVQEEEVN
-359 MLWQNLLDL
+359 TSWQNLLEL
-368 DKKGNVKSTLSNMA
+368 DKKGNVKSTMSNMA
-382 IIIRNDVNFKN
+382 IIIRNDINFKN
-393 IVYNQFKSSI
+393 IVYNQFKCSI
-403 DAIGK
+403 DVVGK
-408 LPWKQIKAGWSDADM
+408 LPWKQIKSGWSDADM

-437 SPIKFK
+437 SPLKFK

-452 ERIYHPIKEYFK
+452 ERVYHPIKEYFK
-464 TLKWDGVERLDTLL
+464 TLKWDKVSRLDTLL

-485 DSEYVRAVTRKTLCA
+485 DNIFVREVTRKTFCA
-500 AVTRIYKPGTKFD
+500 AVTRIFEPGKKFD

-543 ICDMKDKTAA
+543 LCDMKDKTAA

-574 VEIIKSFISRTDDK
+574 VEVIKSFISRTDDK

-630 VSGNSTLKPWD
+630 VSGNSNLKPWD
-641 LKEVDQIW
+641 LKDVDQIW

-654 RYEEGEELYLKGDV
+654 RYEQGEELYLKGDV

-689 LEYLETPLPT
+689 LDYLETLLPT
-699 NWQNMT
+699 NWNEMT
-705 LYERRVYLGDK
+705 LYERRAYLNNK
-716 NSIESKG
+716 ELIASKG
-723 VVKRDKLCIMEIWCE
+723 IVRKSEICIMEIWCE

-766 RITTNKSGK
+766 RMTSNKSGK
-775 TRFEIYGPQRAFV
+775 IRFEIYGPQRAFV
-788 RIGG
+788 RIEE

>member
-1 MKIDICIGSSRK
+1 MDICIGNSRK
-13 DKIWKHE
+13 DKFWKNE
-20 EISLDNFI
+20 EISLEKFI

-43 YNKLPKAKQ
+43 YNHLPKSKQ

-64 KLKDNKRRRENVL
+64 KLKDNKRRKENVL
-77 SRSAITLDM
+77 SRSALTLDM

-113 RKSKPR
+113 KKSKPR

-127 RSVSPDEY
+127 RNVSPDEY

-145 IDMELFDDSTYEA
+145 INMDLFDDSTYEA
-158 SRLMYWPSTSCDGDF
+158 SRLMYWPSTSCDGEF
-173 VFEDI
+173 IFEDI

-185 DDVLGKYENWRDT
+185 DDVLKKYENWKDT
-198 KTWPTSSRQKIVF
+198 KSWPTSSRQKIVF
-211 KNNLKKQA
+211 KNNLNKQA

-238 DVMENFLSHVYKES
+238 DVIEKFLGHVYEES
-252 EVSGRYDYIP
+252 EFRGRYDYIP

-286 SEKLLNAFDLVR
+286 SGKLLNAFDLVR
-298 IHNFSHLDKFEDL
+298 THNFSHLDKIEDL
-311 ENTPNYKLPSF
+311 EKKPSNKLPSF
-322 KAMEDFVLQDEKV
+322 KAMENFVLQDEKV

-344 ELAKMEFEVVEEEDN
+344 DLAKMEFEVVQEEEVN
-359 MLWQNLLDL
+359 TSWQNLLEL
-368 DKKGNVKSTLSNMA
+368 DKKGNVKSTMSNMA
-382 IIIRNDVNFKN
+382 IIIRNDINFKN
-393 IVYNQFKSSI
+393 IVYNQFKCSI
-403 DAIGK
+403 DVVGK
-408 LPWKQIKAGWSDADM
+408 LPWKQIKSGWSDADM

-437 SPIKFK
+437 SPLKFK

-452 ERIYHPIKEYFK
+452 ERVYHPIKEYFK
-464 TLKWDGVERLDTLL
+464 TLKWDKVSRLDTLL

-485 DSEYVRAVTRKTLCA
+485 DNIFVREVTRKTFCA
-500 AVTRIYKPGTKFD
+500 AVTRIFEPGKKFD

-543 ICDMKDKTAA
+543 LCDMKDKTAA

-574 VEIIKSFISRTDDK
+574 VEVIKSFISRTDDK

-630 VSGNSTLKPWD
+630 VSGNSNLKPWD
-641 LKEVDQIW
+641 LKDVDQIW

-654 RYEEGEELYLKGDV
+654 RYEQGEELYLKGDV

-689 LEYLETPLPT
+689 LDYLETLLPT
-699 NWQNMT
+699 NWNEMT
-705 LYERRVYLGDK
+705 LYERRAYLNNK
-716 NSIESKG
+716 ELIESKG
-723 VVKRDKLCIMEIWCE
+723 IVRKSEICIMEIWCE

-766 RITTNKSGK
+766 RMTSNKSGK
-775 TRFEIYGPQRAFV
+775 IRFEIYGPQRAFI
-788 RIGG
+788 RIEE

>member
-1 MKIDICIGSSRK
+1 MDICIGNSRK
-13 DKIWKHE
+13 DKFWKNE
-20 EISLDNFI
+20 EISLEKFI

-43 YNKLPKAKQ
+43 YNHLPKSKQ

-64 KLKDNKRRRENVL
+64 KLKDNKRRKENVL
-77 SRSAITLDM
+77 SRSALTLDM

-113 RKSKPR
+113 KKSKPR

-127 RSVSPDEY
+127 RNVSPDEY

-145 IDMELFDDSTYEA
+145 INMDLFDDSTYEA
-158 SRLMYWPSTSCDGDF
+158 SRLMYWPSTSCDGEF
-173 VFEDI
+173 IFEDI

-185 DDVLGKYENWRDT
+185 DDVLKKYENWKDT
-198 KTWPTSSRQKIVF
+198 KSWPTSSRQKIVF
-211 KNNLKKQA
+211 KNNLNKQA

-238 DVMENFLSHVYKES
+238 DVIEKFLGHVYEES
-252 EVSGRYDYIP
+252 EFRGRYDYIP

-273 DKFAYSHHATDPA
+273 DKFSYSHHATDPA
-286 SEKLLNAFDLVR
+286 SGKLLNAFDLVR
-298 IHNFSHLDKFEDL
+298 IHNFSHLDKIEDL
-311 ENTPNYKLPSF
+311 EKKPSNKLPSF
-322 KAMEDFVLQDEKV
+322 KAMENFVLQDEKV

-344 ELAKMEFEVVEEEDN
+344 DLAKMEFEVVQEEEVN
-359 MLWQNLLDL
+359 TSWQNLLEL
-368 DKKGNVKSTLSNMA
+368 DKKGNVKSTMSNMA
-382 IIIRNDVNFKN
+382 IIIRNDINFKN
-393 IVYNQFKSSI
+393 IVYNQFKCSI
-403 DAIGK
+403 DVVGK
-408 LPWKQIKAGWSDADM
+408 LPWKQIKSGWSDADM

-437 SPIKFK
+437 SPLKFK

-452 ERIYHPIKEYFK
+452 ERVYHPIKEYFK
-464 TLKWDGVERLDTLL
+464 TLKWDKVSRLDTLL

-485 DSEYVRAVTRKTLCA
+485 DNIFVREVTRKTFCA
-500 AVTRIYKPGTKFD
+500 AVTRIFEPGKKFD

-543 ICDMKDKTAA
+543 LCDMKDKTAA

-574 VEIIKSFISRTDDK
+574 VEVIKSFISRTDDK

-630 VSGNSTLKPWD
+630 VSGNSNLKPWD
-641 LKEVDQIW
+641 LKDVDQIW

-654 RYEEGEELYLKGDV
+654 RYEQGEELYLKGDV

-689 LEYLETPLPT
+689 LDYLETLLPT
-699 NWQNMT
+699 NWNEMT
-705 LYERRVYLGDK
+705 LYERRAYLNNK
-716 NSIESKG
+716 ELIASKG
-723 VVKRDKLCIMEIWCE
+723 IVRKSEICIMEIWCE

-766 RITTNKSGK
+766 RMTSNKSGK
-775 TRFEIYGPQRAFV
+775 IRFEIYGPQRAFI
-788 RIGG
+788 RIEE

>member
-1 MKIDICIGSSRK
+1 MDICIGNSRK
-13 DKIWKHE
+13 DKFWKNE
-20 EISLDNFI
+20 EISLEKFI

-43 YNKLPKAKQ
+43 YNHLPKSKQ

-64 KLKDNKRRRENVL
+64 KLKDNKRRKENVL
-77 SRSAITLDM
+77 SRSALTLDM

-113 RKSKPR
+113 KKSKPR

-127 RSVSPDEY
+127 RNVSPDEY

-145 IDMELFDDSTYEA
+145 INMDLFDDSTYEA
-158 SRLMYWPSTSCDGDF
+158 SRLMYWPSTSCDGEF
-173 VFEDI
+173 IFEDI

-185 DDVLGKYENWRDT
+185 DDVLKKYENWKDT
-198 KTWPTSSRQKIVF
+198 KSWPTSSRQKIVF
-211 KNNLKKQA
+211 KNNLNKQA

-238 DVMENFLSHVYKES
+238 DVIEKFLGHVYEES
-252 EVSGRYDYIP
+252 EFRGRYDYIP

-286 SEKLLNAFDLVR
+286 SGKLLNAFDLVR
-298 IHNFSHLDKFEDL
+298 THNFSHLDKIEDL
-311 ENTPNYKLPSF
+311 EKKPSNKLPSF
-322 KAMEDFVLQDEKV
+322 KAMENFVLQDEKV

-344 ELAKMEFEVVEEEDN
+344 DLARMEFEVVQEEEVN
-359 MLWQNLLDL
+359 TSWQNLLEL
-368 DKKGNVKSTLSNMA
+368 DKKGNVKSTMSNMA

-393 IVYNQFKSSI
+393 IVYNQFKCSI
-403 DAIGK
+403 DVVGK
-408 LPWKQIKAGWSDADM
+408 LPWKQIKSGWSDADM

-437 SPIKFK
+437 SPLKFK

-452 ERIYHPIKEYFK
+452 ERVYHPIKEYFK
-464 TLKWDGVERLDTLL
+464 TLKWDKVSRLDTLL

-485 DSEYVRAVTRKTLCA
+485 DNIFVREVTRKTFCA
-500 AVTRIYKPGTKFD
+500 AVTRIFEPGKKFD

-543 ICDMKDKTAA
+543 LCDMKDKTAA

-574 VEIIKSFISRTDDK
+574 VEVIKSFISRTDDK

-630 VSGNSTLKPWD
+630 VSGNSNLKPWD
-641 LKEVDQIW
+641 LKDVDQIW

-654 RYEEGEELYLKGDV
+654 RYEQGEELYLKGDV

-689 LEYLETPLPT
+689 LDYLETLLPT
-699 NWQNMT
+699 NWNEMT
-705 LYERRVYLGDK
+705 LYERRAYLNNK
-716 NSIESKG
+716 ELIESKG
-723 VVKRDKLCIMEIWCE
+723 IVRKSEICIMEIWCE

-766 RITTNKSGK
+766 RMTSNKSGK
-775 TRFEIYGPQRAFV
+775 IRFEIYGPQRAFI
-788 RIGG
+788 RIEE

>member
-1 MKIDICIGSSRK
+1 
-13 DKIWKHE
+13 
-20 EISLDNFI
+20 
-28 KRISTTIRTSETMEE
+28 
-43 YNKLPKAKQ
+43 
-52 DDIKDVGGFILG
+52 
-64 KLKDNKRRRENVL
+64 
-77 SRSAITLDM
+77 
-86 DYGSEN
+86 
-92 IVGELKNSLT
+92 
-102 YRTLIYSTHKH
+102 
-113 RKSKPR
+113 
-119 LRLIIPLD
+119 
-127 RSVSPDEY
+127 
-135 SAISRMVASE
+135 
-145 IDMELFDDSTYEA
+145 
-158 SRLMYWPSTSCDGDF
+158 
-173 VFEDI
+173 
-178 KKDILKA
+178 
-185 DDVLGKYENWRDT
+185 
-198 KTWPTSSRQKIVF
+198 
-211 KNNLKKQA
+211 
-219 DPLTKE
+219 
-225 GLIGGFCRTYSIS
+225 
-238 DVMENFLSHVYKES
+238 MENFLTHVYEES

-286 SEKLLNAFDLVR
+286 SEKLINAFDLVR

-464 TLKWDGVERLDTLL
+464 TLKWDGVERLDSLL

-630 VSGNSTLKPWD
+630 VSGNSNLKPWD
-641 LKEVDQIW
+641 LKDVDQIW

-689 LEYLETPLPT
+689 LEYLETLLPT

-753 EIEGILNRIGGWE
+753 EIEAILNRIGGWE

-775 TRFEIYGPQRAFV
+775 IRFEIYGPQRAFV
-788 RIGG
+788 RMKE

>member
-1 MKIDICIGSSRK
+1 MDICIGNSRK
-13 DKIWKHE
+13 DKFWKNE
-20 EISLDNFI
+20 EISLEKFI

-43 YNKLPKAKQ
+43 YNHLPKSKQ

-64 KLKDNKRRRENVL
+64 KLKDNKRRKENVL
-77 SRSAITLDM
+77 SRSALTLDM

-113 RKSKPR
+113 KKSKPR

-127 RSVSPDEY
+127 RNVSPDEY

-145 IDMELFDDSTYEA
+145 INMDLFDDSTYEA
-158 SRLMYWPSTSCDGDF
+158 SRLMYWPSTSCDGEF
-173 VFEDI
+173 IFEDI

-185 DDVLGKYENWRDT
+185 DDVLKKYENWKDT
-198 KTWPTSSRQKIVF
+198 KSWPTSSRQKIVF
-211 KNNLKKQA
+211 KNNLNKQA

-238 DVMENFLSHVYKES
+238 DVIEKFLGHVYEES
-252 EVSGRYDYIP
+252 EFRGRYDYIP

-286 SEKLLNAFDLVR
+286 SGKLLNAFDLVR
-298 IHNFSHLDKFEDL
+298 THNFSHLDKIEDL
-311 ENTPNYKLPSF
+311 EKKPSNKLPSF
-322 KAMEDFVLQDEKV
+322 KAMENFVLQDEKV

-344 ELAKMEFEVVEEEDN
+344 DLAKMEFEVVQEEEVN
-359 MLWQNLLDL
+359 TSWQNLLEL
-368 DKKGNVKSTLSNMA
+368 DKKGNVKSTMSNMA

-393 IVYNQFKSSI
+393 IVYNQFKCSI
-403 DAIGK
+403 DVVGK
-408 LPWKQIKAGWSDADM
+408 LPWKQIKSGWSDADM

-437 SPIKFK
+437 SPLKFK

-452 ERIYHPIKEYFK
+452 ERVYHPIKEYFK
-464 TLKWDGVERLDTLL
+464 TLKWDKVSRLDTLL

-485 DSEYVRAVTRKTLCA
+485 DNIFVREVTRKTFCA
-500 AVTRIYKPGTKFD
+500 AVTRIFEPGKKFD

-543 ICDMKDKTAA
+543 LCDMKDKTAA

-574 VEIIKSFISRTDDK
+574 VEVIKSFISRTDDK

-630 VSGNSTLKPWD
+630 VSGNSNLKPWD
-641 LKEVDQIW
+641 LKDVDQIW

-654 RYEEGEELYLKGDV
+654 RYEQGEELYLKGDV

-689 LEYLETPLPT
+689 LDYLETLLPT
-699 NWQNMT
+699 NWNEMT
-705 LYERRVYLGDK
+705 LYERRAYLNNK
-716 NSIESKG
+716 ELIASKG
-723 VVKRDKLCIMEIWCE
+723 IVRKSEICIMEIWCE

-766 RITTNKSGK
+766 RMTSNKSGK
-775 TRFEIYGPQRAFV
+775 IRFEIYGPQRAFI
-788 RIGG
+788 RIEE

>member
-1 MKIDICIGSSRK
+1 MDICIGNSRK
-13 DKIWKHE
+13 DKFWKNE
-20 EISLDNFI
+20 KISLEKFI

-43 YNKLPKAKQ
+43 YNHLPKSKQ

-64 KLKDNKRRRENVL
+64 KLKDNKRRKENVL
-77 SRSAITLDM
+77 SRSALTLDM

-113 RKSKPR
+113 KKSKPR

-127 RSVSPDEY
+127 RNVSPDEY

-145 IDMELFDDSTYEA
+145 INMDLFDDSTYEA
-158 SRLMYWPSTSCDGDF
+158 SRLMYWPSTSCDGEF
-173 VFEDI
+173 IFEDI

-185 DDVLGKYENWRDT
+185 DDVLKKYENWKDT
-198 KTWPTSSRQKIVF
+198 KSWPTSSRQKIVF
-211 KNNLKKQA
+211 KNNLNKQA

-238 DVMENFLSHVYKES
+238 DVIEKFLGHVYEES
-252 EVSGRYDYIP
+252 EFRGRYDYIP

-286 SEKLLNAFDLVR
+286 SGKLLNAFDLVR
-298 IHNFSHLDKFEDL
+298 THNFSHLDKIEDL
-311 ENTPNYKLPSF
+311 EKKPSNKLPSF
-322 KAMEDFVLQDEKV
+322 KAMENFVLQDEKV

-344 ELAKMEFEVVEEEDN
+344 DLAKMEFEVVQEEEVN
-359 MLWQNLLDL
+359 TSWQNLLEL
-368 DKKGNVKSTLSNMA
+368 DKKGNVKSTMSNMA
-382 IIIRNDVNFKN
+382 IIIRNDINFKN
-393 IVYNQFKSSI
+393 IVYNQFKCSI
-403 DAIGK
+403 DVVGK
-408 LPWKQIKAGWSDADM
+408 LPWKQIKSGWSDADM

-437 SPIKFK
+437 SPLKFK

-452 ERIYHPIKEYFK
+452 ERVYHPIKEYFK
-464 TLKWDGVERLDTLL
+464 TLKWDKVSRLDTLL

-485 DSEYVRAVTRKTLCA
+485 DNIFVREVTRKTFCA
-500 AVTRIYKPGTKFD
+500 AVTRIFEPGKKFD

-543 ICDMKDKTAA
+543 LCDMKDKTAA

-574 VEIIKSFISRTDDK
+574 VEVIKSFISRTDDK

-630 VSGNSTLKPWD
+630 VSGNSNLKPWD
-641 LKEVDQIW
+641 LKDVDQIW

-654 RYEEGEELYLKGDV
+654 RYEQGEELYLKGDV

-689 LEYLETPLPT
+689 LDYLETLLPT
-699 NWQNMT
+699 NWNEMT
-705 LYERRVYLGDK
+705 LYERRAYLNNK
-716 NSIESKG
+716 ELIASKG
-723 VVKRDKLCIMEIWCE
+723 IVRKSEICIMEIWCE

-766 RITTNKSGK
+766 RMTSNKSGK
-775 TRFEIYGPQRAFV
+775 IRFEIYGPQRAFI
-788 RIGG
+788 RIEE

>member
-1 MKIDICIGSSRK
+1 MDICIGNSRK
-13 DKIWKHE
+13 DKFWKNE
-20 EISLDNFI
+20 EISLEKFI

-43 YNKLPKAKQ
+43 YNHLPKSKQ

-64 KLKDNKRRRENVL
+64 KLKDNKRRKENVL
-77 SRSAITLDM
+77 SRSALTLDM

-113 RKSKPR
+113 KKSKPR

-127 RSVSPDEY
+127 RNVSPDEY

-145 IDMELFDDSTYEA
+145 INMDLFDDSTYEA
-158 SRLMYWPSTSCDGDF
+158 SRLMYWPSTSCDGEF
-173 VFEDI
+173 IFEDI

-185 DDVLGKYENWRDT
+185 DDVLKKYENWKDT
-198 KTWPTSSRQKIVF
+198 KSWPTSSRQKIVF
-211 KNNLKKQA
+211 KNNLNKQA

-238 DVMENFLSHVYKES
+238 DVIEKFLGHVYEES
-252 EVSGRYDYIP
+252 EFRGRYDYIP

-273 DKFAYSHHATDPA
+273 DKFSYSHHATDPA
-286 SEKLLNAFDLVR
+286 SGKLLNAFDLVR
-298 IHNFSHLDKFEDL
+298 IHNFSHLDKIEDL
-311 ENTPNYKLPSF
+311 EKKPSNKLPSF
-322 KAMEDFVLQDEKV
+322 KAMENFVLQDEKV

-344 ELAKMEFEVVEEEDN
+344 DLAKMEFEVVQEEEVN
-359 MLWQNLLDL
+359 TSWQNLLEL
-368 DKKGNVKSTLSNMA
+368 DKKGNVKSTMSNMA

-393 IVYNQFKSSI
+393 IVYNQFKCSI
-403 DAIGK
+403 DVVGK
-408 LPWKQIKAGWSDADM
+408 LPWKQIKSGWSDADM

-437 SPIKFK
+437 SPLKFK

-452 ERIYHPIKEYFK
+452 ERVYHPIKEYFK
-464 TLKWDGVERLDTLL
+464 TLKWDKVSRLDTLL

-485 DSEYVRAVTRKTLCA
+485 DNIFVREVTRKTFCA
-500 AVTRIYKPGTKFD
+500 AVTRIFEPGKKFD

-543 ICDMKDKTAA
+543 LCEMKDKTAA

-574 VEIIKSFISRTDDK
+574 VEVIKSFISRTDDK

-630 VSGNSTLKPWD
+630 VSGNSNLKPWD
-641 LKEVDQIW
+641 LKDVDQIW

-654 RYEEGEELYLKGDV
+654 RYEQGEELYLKGDV

-689 LEYLETPLPT
+689 LDYLETLLPT
-699 NWQNMT
+699 NWNEMT
-705 LYERRVYLGDK
+705 LYERRAYLNNK
-716 NSIESKG
+716 ELIASKG
-723 VVKRDKLCIMEIWCE
+723 IVRKSEICIMEIWCE

-766 RITTNKSGK
+766 RMTSNKSGK
-775 TRFEIYGPQRAFV
+775 IRFEIYGPQRAFI
-788 RIGG
+788 RIEE

>member
-1 MKIDICIGSSRK
+1 MDICIGNSRK
-13 DKIWKHE
+13 DKFWKNE
-20 EISLDNFI
+20 EISLEKFI

-43 YNKLPKAKQ
+43 YNHLPKSKQ

-64 KLKDNKRRRENVL
+64 KLKDNKRRKENVL
-77 SRSAITLDM
+77 SRSALTLDM

-113 RKSKPR
+113 KKSKPR

-127 RSVSPDEY
+127 RNVSPDEY

-145 IDMELFDDSTYEA
+145 INMDLFDDSTYEA

-185 DDVLGKYENWRDT
+185 DDVLKKYENWKDT
-198 KTWPTSSRQKIVF
+198 KSWPTSSRQKIVF
-211 KNNLKKQA
+211 KNNLNKQA

-238 DVMENFLSHVYKES
+238 DVIEKFLGHVYEES
-252 EVSGRYDYIP
+252 EFRGRYDYIP

-286 SEKLLNAFDLVR
+286 SGKLLNAFDLVR
-298 IHNFSHLDKFEDL
+298 THNFSHLDKIEDL
-311 ENTPNYKLPSF
+311 EKKPSNKLPSF
-322 KAMEDFVLQDEKV
+322 KAMENFVLQDEKV

-344 ELAKMEFEVVEEEDN
+344 DLAKMEFEVVQEEEVN
-359 MLWQNLLDL
+359 TSWQNLLEL
-368 DKKGNVKSTLSNMA
+368 DKKGNVKSTMSNMA

-393 IVYNQFKSSI
+393 IVYNQFKCSI
-403 DAIGK
+403 DVVGK
-408 LPWKQIKAGWSDADM
+408 LPWKQIKSGWSDADM

-437 SPIKFK
+437 SPLKFK

-452 ERIYHPIKEYFK
+452 ERVYHPIKEYFK
-464 TLKWDGVERLDTLL
+464 TLKWDKVSRLDTLL

-485 DSEYVRAVTRKTLCA
+485 DNIFVREVTRKTFCA
-500 AVTRIYKPGTKFD
+500 AVTRIFEPGKKFD

-543 ICDMKDKTAA
+543 LCDMKDKTAA

-574 VEIIKSFISRTDDK
+574 VEVIKSFISRTDDK

-630 VSGNSTLKPWD
+630 VSGNSNLKPWD
-641 LKEVDQIW
+641 LKDVDQIW

-654 RYEEGEELYLKGDV
+654 RYEQGEELYLKGDV

-689 LEYLETPLPT
+689 LDYLETLLPT
-699 NWQNMT
+699 NWNEMT
-705 LYERRVYLGDK
+705 LYERRAYLNNK
-716 NSIESKG
+716 ELIASKG
-723 VVKRDKLCIMEIWCE
+723 IVRKSEICIMEIWCE

-766 RITTNKSGK
+766 RMTSNKSGK
-775 TRFEIYGPQRAFV
+775 IRFEIYGPQRAFI
-788 RIGG
+788 RIEE

>member
-1 MKIDICIGSSRK
+1 MDICIGNSRK
-13 DKIWKHE
+13 DKFWKNE
-20 EISLDNFI
+20 EISLEKFI

-43 YNKLPKAKQ
+43 YNHLPKSKQ

-64 KLKDNKRRRENVL
+64 KLKDNKRRKENVL
-77 SRSAITLDM
+77 SRSALTLDM

-92 IVGELKNSLT
+92 IVVELKNSLT

-113 RKSKPR
+113 KKSKPR

-127 RSVSPDEY
+127 RNVSPDEY

-145 IDMELFDDSTYEA
+145 INMDLFDDSTYEA
-158 SRLMYWPSTSCDGDF
+158 SRLMYWPSTSCDGEF
-173 VFEDI
+173 IFEDI

-185 DDVLGKYENWRDT
+185 DDVLKKYENWKDT
-198 KTWPTSSRQKIVF
+198 KSWPTSSRQKIVF
-211 KNNLKKQA
+211 KNNLNKQA

-238 DVMENFLSHVYKES
+238 DVIEKFLGHVYEDS
-252 EVSGRYDYIP
+252 EFRGRYDYIP

-286 SEKLLNAFDLVR
+286 SGKLLNAFDLVR
-298 IHNFSHLDKFEDL
+298 THNFSHLDKIEDW
-311 ENTPNYKLPSF
+311 EKKPSNKLPSF
-322 KAMEDFVLQDEKV
+322 KAMENFVLQDEKV

-344 ELAKMEFEVVEEEDN
+344 DLAKMEFEVVQEEEVN
-359 MLWQNLLDL
+359 TSWQNLLEL
-368 DKKGNVKSTLSNMA
+368 DKKGNVKSTMSNMA

-393 IVYNQFKSSI
+393 IVYNQFKCSI
-403 DAIGK
+403 DVVGK
-408 LPWKQIKAGWSDADM
+408 LPWKQIKSGWSDADM

-437 SPIKFK
+437 SPLKFK

-452 ERIYHPIKEYFK
+452 ERVYHPIKEYFK
-464 TLKWDGVERLDTLL
+464 TLKWDKVSRLDTLL

-485 DSEYVRAVTRKTLCA
+485 DNIFVREVTRKTFCA
-500 AVTRIYKPGTKFD
+500 AVTRIFEPGKKFD

-543 ICDMKDKTAA
+543 LCDMKDKTAA

-574 VEIIKSFISRTDDK
+574 VEVIKSFISRTDDK

-630 VSGNSTLKPWD
+630 VSGNSNLKPWD
-641 LKEVDQIW
+641 LKDVDQIW

-654 RYEEGEELYLKGDV
+654 RYEQGEELYLKGDV

-689 LEYLETPLPT
+689 LDYLETLLPT
-699 NWQNMT
+699 NWNEMT
-705 LYERRVYLGDK
+705 LYERRVYLNNK
-716 NSIESKG
+716 ELIESKG
-723 VVKRDKLCIMEIWCE
+723 IVRKSEICIMEIWCE

-766 RITTNKSGK
+766 RMTSNKSGK
-775 TRFEIYGPQRAFV
+775 IRFEIYGPQRAFV
-788 RIGG
+788 RIEE

>member
-1 MKIDICIGSSRK
+1 MDICIGNSRK
-13 DKIWKHE
+13 DKFWKNE
-20 EISLDNFI
+20 EISLEKFI

-43 YNKLPKAKQ
+43 YNHLPKSKQ

-64 KLKDNKRRRENVL
+64 KLKDNKRRKENVL
-77 SRSAITLDM
+77 SRSALTLDM

-113 RKSKPR
+113 KKSKPR

-127 RSVSPDEY
+127 RNVSPDEY

-145 IDMELFDDSTYEA
+145 INMDLFDDSTYEA
-158 SRLMYWPSTSCDGDF
+158 SRLMYWPSTSCDGEF
-173 VFEDI
+173 IFEDI

-185 DDVLGKYENWRDT
+185 DDVLKKYENWKDT
-198 KTWPTSSRQKIVF
+198 KSWPTSSRQKIVF
-211 KNNLKKQA
+211 KNNLNKQA

-238 DVMENFLSHVYKES
+238 DVIEKFLGHVYEDS
-252 EVSGRYDYIP
+252 EFRGRYDYIP

-286 SEKLLNAFDLVR
+286 SGKLLNAFDLVR
-298 IHNFSHLDKFEDL
+298 THNFSHLDKIEDL
-311 ENTPNYKLPSF
+311 EKKPSNKLPSF
-322 KAMEDFVLQDEKV
+322 KAMENFVLQDEKV

-344 ELAKMEFEVVEEEDN
+344 DLAKMEFEVVQEEEVN
-359 MLWQNLLDL
+359 TSWQNLLEL
-368 DKKGNVKSTLSNMA
+368 DKKGNVKSTMSNMA

-393 IVYNQFKSSI
+393 IVYNQFKCSI
-403 DAIGK
+403 DVVGK
-408 LPWKQIKAGWSDADM
+408 LPWKQIKSGWSDADM

-437 SPIKFK
+437 SPLKFK

-452 ERIYHPIKEYFK
+452 ERVYHPIKEYFK
-464 TLKWDGVERLDTLL
+464 TLKWDKVSRLDTLL

-485 DSEYVRAVTRKTLCA
+485 DNIFVREVTRKTFCA
-500 AVTRIYKPGTKFD
+500 AVTRIFEPGKKFD

-543 ICDMKDKTAA
+543 LCDMKDKTAA

-574 VEIIKSFISRTDDK
+574 VEVIKSFISRTDDK

-630 VSGNSTLKPWD
+630 VSGNSNLKPWD
-641 LKEVDQIW
+641 LKDVDQIW

-654 RYEEGEELYLKGDV
+654 RYEQGEELYLKGDV

-689 LEYLETPLPT
+689 LDYLETLLPT
-699 NWQNMT
+699 NWNEMT
-705 LYERRVYLGDK
+705 LYERRAYLNNK
-716 NSIESKG
+716 ELIASKG
-723 VVKRDKLCIMEIWCE
+723 IIRKSEICIMEIWCE

-766 RITTNKSGK
+766 RMTSNKSGK
-775 TRFEIYGPQRAFV
+775 IRFEIYGPQRAFI
-788 RIGG
+788 RIEE

>member
-1 MKIDICIGSSRK
+1 MDICIGNSRK
-13 DKIWKHE
+13 DKFWKNE
-20 EISLDNFI
+20 EISLEKFI

-43 YNKLPKAKQ
+43 YNHLPKSKQ

-64 KLKDNKRRRENVL
+64 KLKDNKRRKENVL
-77 SRSAITLDM
+77 SRSALTLDM

-113 RKSKPR
+113 KKSKPR

-127 RSVSPDEY
+127 RNVSPDEY

-145 IDMELFDDSTYEA
+145 INMDLFDDSTYEA
-158 SRLMYWPSTSCDGDF
+158 SRLMYWPSTSCDGEF
-173 VFEDI
+173 IFEDI

-185 DDVLGKYENWRDT
+185 DDVLKKYENWKDT
-198 KTWPTSSRQKIVF
+198 KSWPTSSRQKIVF
-211 KNNLKKQA
+211 KNNLNKQA

-238 DVMENFLSHVYKES
+238 DVIEKFLGHVYEES
-252 EVSGRYDYIP
+252 EFRGRYDYIP
-262 ASSSAGVVVYD
+262 ASSLAGVVVYD

-286 SEKLLNAFDLVR
+286 SGKLLNAFDLVR
-298 IHNFSHLDKFEDL
+298 THNFSHLDKIEDL
-311 ENTPNYKLPSF
+311 EKKPSNKLPSF
-322 KAMEDFVLQDEKV
+322 KAMENFVLQDEKV

-344 ELAKMEFEVVEEEDN
+344 DLAKMEFEVVQEEEVN
-359 MLWQNLLDL
+359 TSWQNLLEL
-368 DKKGNVKSTLSNMA
+368 DKKGNVKSTMSNMA

-393 IVYNQFKSSI
+393 IVYNQFKCSI
-403 DAIGK
+403 DVVGK
-408 LPWKQIKAGWSDADM
+408 LPWKQIKSGWSDADM

-437 SPIKFK
+437 SPLKFK

-452 ERIYHPIKEYFK
+452 ERVYHPIKEYFK
-464 TLKWDGVERLDTLL
+464 TLKWDKVSRLDTLL

-485 DSEYVRAVTRKTLCA
+485 DNIFVREVTRKTFCA
-500 AVTRIYKPGTKFD
+500 AVTRIFEPGKKFD

-543 ICDMKDKTAA
+543 LCDMKDKTAA

-574 VEIIKSFISRTDDK
+574 VEVIKSFISRTDDK

-630 VSGNSTLKPWD
+630 VSGNSNLKPWD
-641 LKEVDQIW
+641 LKDVDQIW

-654 RYEEGEELYLKGDV
+654 RYEQGEELYLKGDV

-689 LEYLETPLPT
+689 LDYLETLLPT
-699 NWQNMT
+699 NWNEMT
-705 LYERRVYLGDK
+705 LYERRAYLNNK
-716 NSIESKG
+716 ELIASKG
-723 VVKRDKLCIMEIWCE
+723 IVRKSEICIMEIWCE

-766 RITTNKSGK
+766 RMTSNKSGK
-775 TRFEIYGPQRAFV
+775 IRFEIYGPQRAFI
-788 RIGG
+788 RIEE

>member
-1 MKIDICIGSSRK
+1 MDICIGNSRK
-13 DKIWKHE
+13 DKFWKNE
-20 EISLDNFI
+20 EISLEKFI

-43 YNKLPKAKQ
+43 YNHLPKSKQ

-64 KLKDNKRRRENVL
+64 KLKDNKRRKENVL
-77 SRSAITLDM
+77 SRSALTLDM

-113 RKSKPR
+113 KKSKPR

-127 RSVSPDEY
+127 RNVSPDEY

-145 IDMELFDDSTYEA
+145 INMDLFDDSTYEA
-158 SRLMYWPSTSCDGDF
+158 SRLMYWPSTSCDGEF
-173 VFEDI
+173 IFEDI

-185 DDVLGKYENWRDT
+185 DDVLKKYENWKDT
-198 KTWPTSSRQKIVF
+198 KSWPTSSRQKIVF
-211 KNNLKKQA
+211 KNNLNKQA

-238 DVMENFLSHVYKES
+238 DVIEKFLGHVYEES
-252 EVSGRYDYIP
+252 EFRGRYDYIP

-286 SEKLLNAFDLVR
+286 SGKLLNAFDLVR
-298 IHNFSHLDKFEDL
+298 THNFSYLDKIEDL
-311 ENTPNYKLPSF
+311 EKKPSNKLPSF
-322 KAMEDFVLQDEKV
+322 KAMENFVLQDEKV

-344 ELAKMEFEVVEEEDN
+344 DLAKMEFEVVQEEEVN
-359 MLWQNLLDL
+359 TSWQNLLEL
-368 DKKGNVKSTLSNMA
+368 DKKGNVKSTMSNMA

-393 IVYNQFKSSI
+393 IVYNQFKCSI
-403 DAIGK
+403 DVVGK
-408 LPWKQIKAGWSDADM
+408 LPWKQIKSGWSDADM

-437 SPIKFK
+437 SPLKFK

-452 ERIYHPIKEYFK
+452 ERVYHPIKEYFK
-464 TLKWDGVERLDTLL
+464 TLKWDKVSRLDTLL

-485 DSEYVRAVTRKTLCA
+485 DNIFVREVTRKTFCA
-500 AVTRIYKPGTKFD
+500 AVTRIFEPGKKFD

-543 ICDMKDKTAA
+543 LCDMKDKTAA

-574 VEIIKSFISRTDDK
+574 VEVIKSFISRTDDK

-630 VSGNSTLKPWD
+630 VSGNSNLKPWD
-641 LKEVDQIW
+641 LKDVDQIW

-654 RYEEGEELYLKGDV
+654 RYEQGEELYLKGDV

-689 LEYLETPLPT
+689 LDYLETLLPT
-699 NWQNMT
+699 NWNEMT
-705 LYERRVYLGDK
+705 LYERRAYLNNK
-716 NSIESKG
+716 ELIASKG
-723 VVKRDKLCIMEIWCE
+723 IVRKSEICIMEIWCE

-766 RITTNKSGK
+766 RMTSNKSGK
-775 TRFEIYGPQRAFV
+775 IRFEIYGPQRAFI
-788 RIGG
+788 RIEE

>member
-1 MKIDICIGSSRK
+1 MDICIGNSRK
-13 DKIWKHE
+13 DKFWKNE
-20 EISLDNFI
+20 EISLEKFI

-43 YNKLPKAKQ
+43 YNHLPKSKQ

-64 KLKDNKRRRENVL
+64 KLKDNKRRKENVL
-77 SRSAITLDM
+77 SRSALTLDM

-113 RKSKPR
+113 KKSKPR

-127 RSVSPDEY
+127 RNVSPDEY

-145 IDMELFDDSTYEA
+145 INMDLFDDSTYEA
-158 SRLMYWPSTSCDGDF
+158 SRLMYWPSTSCDGEF
-173 VFEDI
+173 IFEDI

-185 DDVLGKYENWRDT
+185 DDVLKKYENWKDT
-198 KTWPTSSRQKIVF
+198 KSWPTSSRQKIVF
-211 KNNLKKQA
+211 KNNLNKQA

-238 DVMENFLSHVYKES
+238 DVIEKFLGHVYEES
-252 EVSGRYDYIP
+252 EFRGRYDYIP

-273 DKFAYSHHATDPA
+273 DKFSYSHHATDPA
-286 SEKLLNAFDLVR
+286 SGKLLNAFDLVR
-298 IHNFSHLDKFEDL
+298 THNFSHLDKIEDL
-311 ENTPNYKLPSF
+311 EKKPSNKLPSF
-322 KAMEDFVLQDEKV
+322 KAMENFVLQDEKV

-344 ELAKMEFEVVEEEDN
+344 DLAKMEFEVVQEEEVN
-359 MLWQNLLDL
+359 TSWQNLLEL
-368 DKKGNVKSTLSNMA
+368 DKKGNVKSTMSNMA

-393 IVYNQFKSSI
+393 IVYNQFKCSI
-403 DAIGK
+403 DVVGK
-408 LPWKQIKAGWSDADM
+408 LPWKQIKSGWSDADM

-437 SPIKFK
+437 SPLKFK

-452 ERIYHPIKEYFK
+452 ERVYHPIKEYFK
-464 TLKWDGVERLDTLL
+464 TLKWDKVSRLDTLL

-485 DSEYVRAVTRKTLCA
+485 DNIFVREVTRKTFCA
-500 AVTRIYKPGTKFD
+500 AVTRIFEPGKKFD

-543 ICDMKDKTAA
+543 LCDMKDKTAA

-574 VEIIKSFISRTDDK
+574 VEVIKSFISRTDDK

-630 VSGNSTLKPWD
+630 VSGNSNLKPWD
-641 LKEVDQIW
+641 LKDVDQIW

-654 RYEEGEELYLKGDV
+654 RYEQGEELYLKGDV

-689 LEYLETPLPT
+689 LDYLETLLPT
-699 NWQNMT
+699 NWNEMT
-705 LYERRVYLGDK
+705 LYERRAYLNNK
-716 NSIESKG
+716 ELIESKG
-723 VVKRDKLCIMEIWCE
+723 IVRKSEICIMEIWCE

-766 RITTNKSGK
+766 RMTSNKSGK
-775 TRFEIYGPQRAFV
+775 IRFEIYGPQRAFI
-788 RIGG
+788 RIEE

>member
-1 MKIDICIGSSRK
+1 MDICIGNSRK
-13 DKIWKHE
+13 DKFWKNE
-20 EISLDNFI
+20 EISLEKFI

-43 YNKLPKAKQ
+43 YNHLPKSKQ

-64 KLKDNKRRRENVL
+64 KLKDNKRRKENVL
-77 SRSAITLDM
+77 SRSALTLDM

-113 RKSKPR
+113 KKSKPR

-127 RSVSPDEY
+127 RNVSPDEY

-145 IDMELFDDSTYEA
+145 INMDLFDDSTYEA
-158 SRLMYWPSTSCDGDF
+158 SRLMYWPSTSCDGEF
-173 VFEDI
+173 IFEDI

-185 DDVLGKYENWRDT
+185 DDVLKKYENWKDT
-198 KTWPTSSRQKIVF
+198 KSWPTSSRQKIVF
-211 KNNLKKQA
+211 KNNLNKQA

-238 DVMENFLSHVYKES
+238 DVIEKFLGHVYEES
-252 EVSGRYDYIP
+252 EFRGRYDYIP

-286 SEKLLNAFDLVR
+286 SGKLLNAFDLVR
-298 IHNFSHLDKFEDL
+298 THNFSHLDKIEDL
-311 ENTPNYKLPSF
+311 EKKPSNKLPSF
-322 KAMEDFVLQDEKV
+322 KAMENFVLQDEKV

-344 ELAKMEFEVVEEEDN
+344 DLAKMEFEVVQEEEVN
-359 MLWQNLLDL
+359 TSWQNLLEL
-368 DKKGNVKSTLSNMA
+368 DKKGNVKSTMSNMA

-393 IVYNQFKSSI
+393 IVYNQFKCSI
-403 DAIGK
+403 DVVGK
-408 LPWKQIKAGWSDADM
+408 LPWKQIKSGWSDADM

-437 SPIKFK
+437 SPLKFK

-452 ERIYHPIKEYFK
+452 ERVYHPIKEYFK
-464 TLKWDGVERLDTLL
+464 TLKWDKVSRLDTLL

-485 DSEYVRAVTRKTLCA
+485 DNIFVRKVTRKTLCA
-500 AVTRIYKPGTKFD
+500 AVTRIFEPGKKFD

-543 ICDMKDKTAA
+543 LCDMKDKTAA

-574 VEIIKSFISRTDDK
+574 VEVIKSFISRTDDK

-630 VSGNSTLKPWD
+630 VSGNSNLKPWD
-641 LKEVDQIW
+641 LKDVDQIW

-654 RYEEGEELYLKGDV
+654 RYEQGEELYLKGDV

-689 LEYLETPLPT
+689 LDYLETLLPT
-699 NWQNMT
+699 NWNEMT
-705 LYERRVYLGDK
+705 LYERRAYLNNK
-716 NSIESKG
+716 ELIASKG
-723 VVKRDKLCIMEIWCE
+723 IVRKSEICIMEIWCE

-766 RITTNKSGK
+766 RMTSNKSGK
-775 TRFEIYGPQRAFV
+775 IRFEIYGPQRAFI
-788 RIGG
+788 RIEE

>member
-1 MKIDICIGSSRK
+1 MDICIGNSRK
-13 DKIWKHE
+13 DKFWKNE
-20 EISLDNFI
+20 EISLEKFI

-43 YNKLPKAKQ
+43 YNHLPKSKQ

-64 KLKDNKRRRENVL
+64 KLKDNKRRKENVL
-77 SRSAITLDM
+77 SRSALTLDM

-113 RKSKPR
+113 KKSKPR

-127 RSVSPDEY
+127 RNVSPDEY

-145 IDMELFDDSTYEA
+145 INMDLFDDSTYEA
-158 SRLMYWPSTSCDGDF
+158 SRLMYWPSTSCDGEF
-173 VFEDI
+173 IFEDI

-185 DDVLGKYENWRDT
+185 DDVLKKYENWKDT
-198 KTWPTSSRQKIVF
+198 KSWPTSSRQKIVF
-211 KNNLKKQA
+211 KNNLNKQA

-238 DVMENFLSHVYKES
+238 DVIEKFLGHVYEES
-252 EVSGRYDYIP
+252 EFRGRYDYIP

-273 DKFAYSHHATDPA
+273 DKFSYSHHATDPA
-286 SEKLLNAFDLVR
+286 SGKLLNAFDLVR
-298 IHNFSHLDKFEDL
+298 THNFSYLDKIEDL
-311 ENTPNYKLPSF
+311 EKKPSNKLPSF
-322 KAMEDFVLQDEKV
+322 KAMENFVLQDEKV

-344 ELAKMEFEVVEEEDN
+344 DLAKMEFEVVQEEEVN
-359 MLWQNLLDL
+359 TSWQNLLEL
-368 DKKGNVKSTLSNMA
+368 DKKGNVKSTMSNMA

-393 IVYNQFKSSI
+393 IVYNQFKCSI
-403 DAIGK
+403 DVVGK
-408 LPWKQIKAGWSDADM
+408 LPWKQIKSGWSDADM

-437 SPIKFK
+437 SPLKFK

-452 ERIYHPIKEYFK
+452 ERVYHPIKEYFK
-464 TLKWDGVERLDTLL
+464 TLKWDKVSRLDTLL

-485 DSEYVRAVTRKTLCA
+485 DNIFVREVTRKTFCA
-500 AVTRIYKPGTKFD
+500 AVTRIFEPGKKFD

-543 ICDMKDKTAA
+543 LCDMKDKTAA

-574 VEIIKSFISRTDDK
+574 VEVIKSFISRTDDK

-630 VSGNSTLKPWD
+630 VSGNSNLKPWD
-641 LKEVDQIW
+641 LKDVDQIW

-654 RYEEGEELYLKGDV
+654 RYEQGEELYLKGDV

-689 LEYLETPLPT
+689 LDYLETLLPT
-699 NWQNMT
+699 NWNEMT
-705 LYERRVYLGDK
+705 LYERRAYLNNK
-716 NSIESKG
+716 ELIASKG
-723 VVKRDKLCIMEIWCE
+723 IVRKSEICIMEIWCE

-766 RITTNKSGK
+766 RMTSNKSGK
-775 TRFEIYGPQRAFV
+775 IRFEIYGPQRAFI
-788 RIGG
+788 RIEE

>member
-1 MKIDICIGSSRK
+1 MDICIGNSRK
-13 DKIWKHE
+13 DKFWKNE
-20 EISLDNFI
+20 KISLEKFI

-43 YNKLPKAKQ
+43 YNHLPKSKQ

-64 KLKDNKRRRENVL
+64 KLKDNKRRKENVL
-77 SRSAITLDM
+77 SRSALTLDM

-113 RKSKPR
+113 KKSKPR

-127 RSVSPDEY
+127 RNVSPDEY

-145 IDMELFDDSTYEA
+145 INMDLFDDSTYEA
-158 SRLMYWPSTSCDGDF
+158 SRLMYWPSTSCDGEF
-173 VFEDI
+173 IFEDI

-185 DDVLGKYENWRDT
+185 DDVLKKYENWKDT
-198 KTWPTSSRQKIVF
+198 KSWPTSSRQKIVF
-211 KNNLKKQA
+211 KNNLNKQA

-238 DVMENFLSHVYKES
+238 DVIEKFLGHVYEES
-252 EVSGRYDYIP
+252 EFRGRYDYIP

-286 SEKLLNAFDLVR
+286 SGKLLNAFDLVR
-298 IHNFSHLDKFEDL
+298 THNFSHLDKIEDL
-311 ENTPNYKLPSF
+311 EKKPSNKLPSF
-322 KAMEDFVLQDEKV
+322 KAMENFVLQDEKV

-344 ELAKMEFEVVEEEDN
+344 DLAKMEFEVVQEEEVN
-359 MLWQNLLDL
+359 TSWQNLLEL
-368 DKKGNVKSTLSNMA
+368 DKKGNVKSTMSNMA

-393 IVYNQFKSSI
+393 IVYNQFKCSI
-403 DAIGK
+403 DVVGK
-408 LPWKQIKAGWSDADM
+408 LPWKQIKSGWSDADM

-437 SPIKFK
+437 SPLKFK

-452 ERIYHPIKEYFK
+452 ERVYHPIKEYFK
-464 TLKWDGVERLDTLL
+464 TLKWDKVSRLDTLL

-485 DSEYVRAVTRKTLCA
+485 DNIFVREVTRKTFCA
-500 AVTRIYKPGTKFD
+500 AVTRIFEPGKKFD

-543 ICDMKDKTAA
+543 LCDMKDKTAA

-574 VEIIKSFISRTDDK
+574 VEVIKSFISRTDDK

-630 VSGNSTLKPWD
+630 VSGNSNLKPWD
-641 LKEVDQIW
+641 LKDVDQIW

-654 RYEEGEELYLKGDV
+654 RYEQGEELYLKGDV

-689 LEYLETPLPT
+689 LDYLETLLPT
-699 NWQNMT
+699 NWNEMT
-705 LYERRVYLGDK
+705 LYERRAYLNNK
-716 NSIESKG
+716 ELIESKG
-723 VVKRDKLCIMEIWCE
+723 IVRKSEICIMEIWCE

-766 RITTNKSGK
+766 RMTSNKSGK
-775 TRFEIYGPQRAFV
+775 IRFEIYGPQRAFI
-788 RIGG
+788 RIEE

>member
-1 MKIDICIGSSRK
+1 MDICIGNSRK
-13 DKIWKHE
+13 DKFWKNE
-20 EISLDNFI
+20 EISLEKFI

-43 YNKLPKAKQ
+43 YNHLPKSKQ

-64 KLKDNKRRRENVL
+64 KLKDNKRRKENVL
-77 SRSAITLDM
+77 SRSALTLDM

-92 IVGELKNSLT
+92 IVVELKNSLT

-113 RKSKPR
+113 KKSKPR

-127 RSVSPDEY
+127 RNVSPDEY

-145 IDMELFDDSTYEA
+145 INMDLFDDSTYEA
-158 SRLMYWPSTSCDGDF
+158 SRLMYWPSTSCDGEF
-173 VFEDI
+173 IFEDI

-185 DDVLGKYENWRDT
+185 DDVLKKYENWKDT
-198 KTWPTSSRQKIVF
+198 KSWPTSSRQKIVF
-211 KNNLKKQA
+211 KNNLNKQA

-238 DVMENFLSHVYKES
+238 DVIEKFLGHVYEES
-252 EVSGRYDYIP
+252 EFRGRYDYIP

-286 SEKLLNAFDLVR
+286 SGKLLNAFDLVR
-298 IHNFSHLDKFEDL
+298 THNFSHLDKIEDL
-311 ENTPNYKLPSF
+311 EKKPSNKLPSF
-322 KAMEDFVLQDEKV
+322 KAMENFVLQDEKV

-344 ELAKMEFEVVEEEDN
+344 DLAKMEFEVVQEEEVN
-359 MLWQNLLDL
+359 TSWQNLLEL
-368 DKKGNVKSTLSNMA
+368 DKKGNVKSTMSNMA

-393 IVYNQFKSSI
+393 IVYNQFKCSI
-403 DAIGK
+403 DVVGK
-408 LPWKQIKAGWSDADM
+408 LPWKQIKSGWSDADM

-437 SPIKFK
+437 SPLKFK

-452 ERIYHPIKEYFK
+452 ERVYHPIKEYFK
-464 TLKWDGVERLDTLL
+464 TLKWDKVSRLDTLL

-485 DSEYVRAVTRKTLCA
+485 DNIFVREVTRKTFCA
-500 AVTRIYKPGTKFD
+500 AVTRIFEPGKKFD

-543 ICDMKDKTAA
+543 LCDMKDKTAA

-574 VEIIKSFISRTDDK
+574 VEVIKSFISRTDDK

-630 VSGNSTLKPWD
+630 VSGNSNLKPWD
-641 LKEVDQIW
+641 LKDVDQIW

-654 RYEEGEELYLKGDV
+654 RYEQGEELYLKGDV

-689 LEYLETPLPT
+689 LDYLETLLPT
-699 NWQNMT
+699 NWNEMT
-705 LYERRVYLGDK
+705 LYERRVYLNNK
-716 NSIESKG
+716 ELIESKG
-723 VVKRDKLCIMEIWCE
+723 IVRKSEICIMEIWCE

-766 RITTNKSGK
+766 RMTSNKSGK
-775 TRFEIYGPQRAFV
+775 IRFEIYGPQRAFV
-788 RIGG
+788 RIEE

>member
-1 MKIDICIGSSRK
+1 MDICIGNSRK
-13 DKIWKHE
+13 DKFWKNE
-20 EISLDNFI
+20 EISLEKFI

-43 YNKLPKAKQ
+43 YNHLPKSKQ

-64 KLKDNKRRRENVL
+64 KLKDNKRRKENVL
-77 SRSAITLDM
+77 SRSALTLDM

-113 RKSKPR
+113 KKSKPR

-127 RSVSPDEY
+127 RNVSPDEY

-145 IDMELFDDSTYEA
+145 INMDLFDDSTYEA
-158 SRLMYWPSTSCDGDF
+158 SRLMYWPSTSCDGEF
-173 VFEDI
+173 IFEDI

-185 DDVLGKYENWRDT
+185 DDVLKKYENWKDT
-198 KTWPTSSRQKIVF
+198 KSWPTSSRQKIVF
-211 KNNLKKQA
+211 KNNLNKQA

-238 DVMENFLSHVYKES
+238 DVIEKFLGHVYEES
-252 EVSGRYDYIP
+252 EFRGRYDYIP

-286 SEKLLNAFDLVR
+286 SGKLLNAFDLVR
-298 IHNFSHLDKFEDL
+298 THNFSHLDKIEDL
-311 ENTPNYKLPSF
+311 EKKPSNKLPSF
-322 KAMEDFVLQDEKV
+322 KAMENFVLQDEKV

-344 ELAKMEFEVVEEEDN
+344 DLAKMEFEVVQEEEVN
-359 MLWQNLLDL
+359 TSWQNLLEL
-368 DKKGNVKSTLSNMA
+368 DKKGNVKSTMSNMA
-382 IIIRNDVNFKN
+382 IIIRNDINFKN
-393 IVYNQFKSSI
+393 IVYNQFKCSI
-403 DAIGK
+403 DVVGK
-408 LPWKQIKAGWSDADM
+408 LPWKQIKSGWSDADM

-437 SPIKFK
+437 SPLKFK

-452 ERIYHPIKEYFK
+452 ERVYHPIKEYFK
-464 TLKWDGVERLDTLL
+464 TLKWDKVSRLDTLL

-485 DSEYVRAVTRKTLCA
+485 DNIFVREVTRKTFCA
-500 AVTRIYKPGTKFD
+500 AVTRIFEPGKKFD

-543 ICDMKDKTAA
+543 LCDMKDKTAA

-574 VEIIKSFISRTDDK
+574 VEVIKSFISRTDDK

-641 LKEVDQIW
+641 LKDVDQIW

-654 RYEEGEELYLKGDV
+654 RYEQGEELYLKGDV

-689 LEYLETPLPT
+689 LDYLETLLPT
-699 NWQNMT
+699 NWNEMT
-705 LYERRVYLGDK
+705 LYERRAYLNNK
-716 NSIESKG
+716 ELIASKG
-723 VVKRDKLCIMEIWCE
+723 IVRKSEICIMEIWCE

-766 RITTNKSGK
+766 RMTSNKSGK
-775 TRFEIYGPQRAFV
+775 IRFEIYGPQRAFI
-788 RIGG
+788 RIEE

>member
-1 MKIDICIGSSRK
+1 MDICIGNSRK
-13 DKIWKHE
+13 DKFWKNE
-20 EISLDNFI
+20 EISLEKFI

-43 YNKLPKAKQ
+43 YNHLPKSKQ

-64 KLKDNKRRRENVL
+64 KLKDNKRRKENVL
-77 SRSAITLDM
+77 SRSALTLDM

-92 IVGELKNSLT
+92 IVVELKNSLT

-113 RKSKPR
+113 KKSKPR

-127 RSVSPDEY
+127 RNVSPDEY

-145 IDMELFDDSTYEA
+145 INMDLFDDSTYEA
-158 SRLMYWPSTSCDGDF
+158 SRLMYWPSTSCDGEF
-173 VFEDI
+173 IFEDI

-185 DDVLGKYENWRDT
+185 DDVLKKYENWKDT
-198 KTWPTSSRQKIVF
+198 KSWPTSSRQKIVF
-211 KNNLKKQA
+211 KNNLNKQA

-225 GLIGGFCRTYSIS
+225 GLIGGFCSTYSIS
-238 DVMENFLSHVYKES
+238 DVIEKFLGHVYEDS
-252 EVSGRYDYIP
+252 EFRGRYDYIP

-286 SEKLLNAFDLVR
+286 SGKLLNAFDLVR
-298 IHNFSHLDKFEDL
+298 THNFSHLDKIEDL
-311 ENTPNYKLPSF
+311 EKKPSNKLPSF
-322 KAMEDFVLQDEKV
+322 KAMENFVLQDEKV

-344 ELAKMEFEVVEEEDN
+344 DLAKMEFEVVQEEEVN
-359 MLWQNLLDL
+359 TSWQNLLEL
-368 DKKGNVKSTLSNMA
+368 DKKGNVKSTMSNMA

-393 IVYNQFKSSI
+393 IVYNQFKCSI
-403 DAIGK
+403 DVVGK
-408 LPWKQIKAGWSDADM
+408 LPWKQIKSGWSDADM

-437 SPIKFK
+437 SPLKFK

-452 ERIYHPIKEYFK
+452 ERVYHPIKEYFK
-464 TLKWDGVERLDTLL
+464 TLKWDKVSRLDTLL

-485 DSEYVRAVTRKTLCA
+485 DNIFVREVTRKTFCA
-500 AVTRIYKPGTKFD
+500 AVTRIFEPGKKFD

-543 ICDMKDKTAA
+543 LCDMKDKTAA

-574 VEIIKSFISRTDDK
+574 VEVIKSFISRTDDK

-630 VSGNSTLKPWD
+630 VSGNSNLKPWD
-641 LKEVDQIW
+641 LKDVDQIW

-654 RYEEGEELYLKGDV
+654 RYEQGEELYLKGDV

-689 LEYLETPLPT
+689 LDYLETLLPT
-699 NWQNMT
+699 NWNEMT
-705 LYERRVYLGDK
+705 LYERRVYLNNK
-716 NSIESKG
+716 ELIESKG
-723 VVKRDKLCIMEIWCE
+723 IVRKSEICIMEIWCE

-766 RITTNKSGK
+766 RMTSNKSGK
-775 TRFEIYGPQRAFV
+775 IRFEIYGPQRAFI
-788 RIGG
+788 RIEE

>member
-1 MKIDICIGSSRK
+1 MDICIGNSRK
-13 DKIWKHE
+13 DKFWKNE
-20 EISLDNFI
+20 EISLEKFI

-43 YNKLPKAKQ
+43 YNHLPKSKQ

-64 KLKDNKRRRENVL
+64 KLKDNKRRKENVL
-77 SRSAITLDM
+77 SRSALTLDM

-92 IVGELKNSLT
+92 IVVELKNSLT

-113 RKSKPR
+113 KKSKPR

-127 RSVSPDEY
+127 RNVSPDEY

-145 IDMELFDDSTYEA
+145 INMDLFDDSTYEA
-158 SRLMYWPSTSCDGDF
+158 SRLMYWPSTSCDGEF
-173 VFEDI
+173 IFEDI

-185 DDVLGKYENWRDT
+185 DDVLKKYENWKDT
-198 KTWPTSSRQKIVF
+198 KSWPTSSRQKIVF
-211 KNNLKKQA
+211 KNNLNKQA

-238 DVMENFLSHVYKES
+238 DVIEKFLGHVYEDS
-252 EVSGRYDYIP
+252 EFRGRYDYIP

-286 SEKLLNAFDLVR
+286 SGKLLNAFDLVR
-298 IHNFSHLDKFEDL
+298 THNFSHLDKIEDL
-311 ENTPNYKLPSF
+311 EKKPSNKLPSF
-322 KAMEDFVLQDEKV
+322 KAMENFVLQDEKV

-344 ELAKMEFEVVEEEDN
+344 DLAKMEFEVVQEEEVN
-359 MLWQNLLDL
+359 TSWQNLLEL
-368 DKKGNVKSTLSNMA
+368 DKKGNVKSTMSNMA

-393 IVYNQFKSSI
+393 IVYNQFKCSI
-403 DAIGK
+403 DVVGK
-408 LPWKQIKAGWSDADM
+408 LPWKQIKSGWSDADM

-437 SPIKFK
+437 SPLKFK

-452 ERIYHPIKEYFK
+452 ERVYHPIKEYFK
-464 TLKWDGVERLDTLL
+464 TLKWDKVSRLDTLL

-485 DSEYVRAVTRKTLCA
+485 DNIFVREVTRKTFCA
-500 AVTRIYKPGTKFD
+500 AVTRIFEPGKKFD

-543 ICDMKDKTAA
+543 LCDMTDKTAA

-574 VEIIKSFISRTDDK
+574 VEVIKSFISRTDDK

-630 VSGNSTLKPWD
+630 VSGNSNLKPWD
-641 LKEVDQIW
+641 LKDVDQIW

-654 RYEEGEELYLKGDV
+654 RYEQGEELYLKGDV

-689 LEYLETPLPT
+689 LDYLETLLPT
-699 NWQNMT
+699 NWNEMT
-705 LYERRVYLGDK
+705 LYERRVYLNNK
-716 NSIESKG
+716 ELIESKG
-723 VVKRDKLCIMEIWCE
+723 IVRKSEICIMEIWCE

-766 RITTNKSGK
+766 RMTSNKSGK
-775 TRFEIYGPQRAFV
+775 IRFEIYGPQRAFV
-788 RIGG
+788 RIEE